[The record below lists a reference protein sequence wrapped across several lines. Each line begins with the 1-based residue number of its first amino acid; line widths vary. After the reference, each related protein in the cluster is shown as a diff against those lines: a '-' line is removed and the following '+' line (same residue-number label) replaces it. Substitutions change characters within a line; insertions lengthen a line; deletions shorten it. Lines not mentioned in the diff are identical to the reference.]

1 MPSEPLDFMEALD
14 ALSLPKVT
22 QKPWM
27 PKTHMERVTADT
39 LNRVVDECI
48 AAGLYGFDIETTG
61 LDNRVFYADDGSP
74 YTVDKTVGV
83 CLAPSEDK
91 GYYIPIRHR
100 DPKTGSMAAAN
111 VPLRLVVPALQRLV
125 NSPARAVFH
134 NAKFDQEFL
143 QHEVMGGVGEWDD
156 PDKWDDTF
164 ILAYMRDTR
173 ERNKG
178 LKHLS
183 HVELQRE
190 MIELEELF
198 TPEEVKAGGLNFGN
212 LDPTWEPAVW
222 YACSDAMCTLG
233 LRRVLYPQVTDP
245 DEHKN
250 EQRTLYKI
258 EKSCVSA
265 TRWMERC
272 RIPIDRDKVG
282 ELIRIGQREWFACLV
297 EVYVE
302 VNKAL
307 DRDTRPKWMLVM
319 QEHPTLRFDPES
331 VEPSYMDARETAMA
345 HAGEEDNRT
354 TEKSVPSLTDP
365 RKQETVAFPV
375 TYDVTIP
382 EQLGLL
388 MRELGVRGL
397 RATEKSGQ
405 VKTSKDELERVIE
418 EAGDEYPFMGKI
430 RRFRE
435 VAKALSSNLFPIW
448 LDTSPER
455 SPDGRIR
462 VSFNAH
468 KVDTGRFSTPTPRDE
483 ARFTGQVRWNL
494 HSIPA
499 TYDKK
504 KPECM
509 RRMREIIR
517 VADDKV
523 LYAIDYS
530 GVELRIVTNLSGEP
544 KWVEEFFR
552 CSECDTKFDKG
563 QGAKPPPH
571 FCPKCG
577 SDKIGDLHTLTALAI
592 YGDGAKDAPDFKQ
605 KRQSSKALNFAMCYG
620 GGGSAAQRAV
630 GVDKEEGWRI
640 KNQFD
645 KSYMGLRRWWGKQH
659 DTARRWTYVR
669 TAFGRKYP
677 LPDILHTDG
686 GFRSKAERN
695 AVNGPV
701 QGCLHP
707 EVMVP
712 TREGLLSVR
721 DLYLRGTGFEVWT
734 GQEWAPARPLC
745 SGEKQVR
752 VTTFT
757 SGTDIKTSPKHL
769 FLTWDVQTPSPQGLG
784 DVLRWVRQEELQDGT
799 WVATS
804 TEPLEWPEPHYKWSS
819 EPRPQEGHLFSQGM
833 TPHNYKGF
841 AIDGNPELL
850 WEFLG
855 LIYGDGSIVKDR
867 FDLHVGTH
875 LPNRAGVTAEA
886 WVNAYAENLNATL
899 GVGAYVTKND
909 KGEGRNPVWVLKVCN
924 KAFRDFCREVLGVA
938 DQNTYT
944 KRFPSAV
951 WCEGARNRAAFLRG
965 YFSADGHVSAS
976 GDAVSVRSVNH
987 GLLRD
992 AHALLRS
999 LGVRSAYRERSLRVS
1014 VLDRAAYEQVV
1025 GFCVPHKAERLAA
1038 RHPNPW
1044 VHQWDMAPPDLV
1056 RWVGET
1062 VYTSSVYT
1070 GLTRAQKSAV
1080 LRLKC
1085 GSGSRPQCIS
1095 YLDKVPV
1102 LEVPEEL
1109 RRLLR
1114 YGWEQVTTTHTT
1126 DETVEMY
1133 DVEVLDDVHAFVA
1146 DGVVVHNTSADIM
1159 KLAMVLIYR
1168 EFKKRG
1174 WLRRAKAIVT
1184 IHDELVFEVDGDIA
1198 EEMVDVTVPLM
1209 VEKTVAPLGWLV
1221 PLKVDIE
1228 FGQNWLVPLNLIEL
1242 EHGKKPWPEKWARMF
1257 PRRSSGHTLA
1267 VPAPPVAPEPQAIAA
1282 PPVAVAAPPV
1292 AAPPVAAPP
1301 VAAPPVAAPPVAV
1314 AAPPVA
1320 VADVVAQTPGTTVEG
1335 GRCVHVIH
1343 TSRLSLGLM
1352 DKLARVIQRCEGRG
1366 TTPLRIVTETGEVL
1380 LDEVAMKTRVAPGE
1394 FKAIAM
1400 YEGI

>member
-14 ALSLPKVT
+14 ALALPKVE

-27 PKTHMERVTADT
+27 LKTHMERVTADT
-39 LNRVVDECI
+39 LDRVVDECI
-48 AAGLYGFDIETTG
+48 AAGMYGFDIETTG
-61 LDNRVFYADDGSP
+61 LDNRVFYSDDGSP
-74 YTVDKTVGV
+74 YTVDKTVGY
-83 CLAPSEDK
+83 CLASSEDK
-91 GYYIPIRHR
+91 GYYIPVRHR
-100 DPKTGSMAAAN
+100 DPKTGNMAAAN
-111 VPLRLVVPALQRLV
+111 VPMRLVVPALQRLV

-143 QHEVMGGVGEWDD
+143 QHEVMGGLGEWDD

-190 MIELEELF
+190 MIELDELF
-198 TPEEVKAGGLNFGN
+198 TPEERKAGGLNFGN
-212 LDPTWEPAVW
+212 LDPTWEPATW

-272 RIPIDRDKVG
+272 RIPIDRPKVG

-297 EVYVE
+297 DVYAE
-302 VNKAL
+302 INKAL
-307 DRDTRPKWMLVM
+307 SRDARPKWMLVM

-345 HAGEEDNRT
+345 HAGEEEKRT

-418 EAGDEYPFMGKI
+418 EAGDEYPYMGKI

-448 LDTSPER
+448 HDTSPER

-517 VADDKV
+517 VTDDKV

-563 QGAKPPPH
+563 QGTKPPPH
-571 FCPKCG
+571 FCPKCD

-592 YGDGAKDAPDFKQ
+592 YGEGAKDSPDFKQ
-605 KRQSSKALNFAMCYG
+605 KRQASKSLNFAMCYG

-645 KSYMGLRRWWGKQH
+645 KSYTGLRRWWGKQH

-701 QGCLHP
+701 QG
-707 EVMVP
+707 
-712 TREGLLSVR
+712 
-721 DLYLRGTGFEVWT
+721 
-734 GQEWAPARPLC
+734 
-745 SGEKQVR
+745 
-752 VTTFT
+752 
-757 SGTDIKTSPKHL
+757 
-769 FLTWDVQTPSPQGLG
+769 
-784 DVLRWVRQEELQDGT
+784 
-799 WVATS
+799 
-804 TEPLEWPEPHYKWSS
+804 
-819 EPRPQEGHLFSQGM
+819 
-833 TPHNYKGF
+833 
-841 AIDGNPELL
+841 
-850 WEFLG
+850 
-855 LIYGDGSIVKDR
+855 
-867 FDLHVGTH
+867 
-875 LPNRAGVTAEA
+875 
-886 WVNAYAENLNATL
+886 
-899 GVGAYVTKND
+899 
-909 KGEGRNPVWVLKVCN
+909 
-924 KAFRDFCREVLGVA
+924 
-938 DQNTYT
+938 
-944 KRFPSAV
+944 
-951 WCEGARNRAAFLRG
+951 
-965 YFSADGHVSAS
+965 
-976 GDAVSVRSVNH
+976 
-987 GLLRD
+987 
-992 AHALLRS
+992 
-999 LGVRSAYRERSLRVS
+999 
-1014 VLDRAAYEQVV
+1014 
-1025 GFCVPHKAERLAA
+1025 
-1038 RHPNPW
+1038 
-1044 VHQWDMAPPDLV
+1044 
-1056 RWVGET
+1056 
-1062 VYTSSVYT
+1062 
-1070 GLTRAQKSAV
+1070 
-1080 LRLKC
+1080 
-1085 GSGSRPQCIS
+1085 
-1095 YLDKVPV
+1095 
-1102 LEVPEEL
+1102 
-1109 RRLLR
+1109 
-1114 YGWEQVTTTHTT
+1114 
-1126 DETVEMY
+1126 
-1133 DVEVLDDVHAFVA
+1133 
-1146 DGVVVHNTSADIM
+1146 TSADIM

-1228 FGQNWLVPLNLIEL
+1228 FGQDWLVPLNLIEM

-1257 PRRSSGHTLA
+1257 PRRSSGQPHAPTPS
-1267 VPAPPVAPEPQAIAA
+1267 PAPSTDVPPTMTTAPVRVEPTVSSTTPTSPAPA
-1282 PPVAVAAPPV
+1282 PIPVSDGGS
-1292 AAPPVAAPP
+1292 
-1301 VAAPPVAAPPVAV
+1301 
-1314 AAPPVA
+1314 
-1320 VADVVAQTPGTTVEG
+1320 ADVGAQTPGTTVEG
-1335 GRCVHVIH
+1335 GKCVHVIH

-1366 TTPLRIVTETGEVL
+1366 TTPLRVVTETGDVL
-1380 LDEVAMKTRVAPGE
+1380 LDEGITKVRVAAGE

>member
-14 ALSLPKVT
+14 ALALPKVE

-27 PKTHMERVTADT
+27 LKTHMERVTADT
-39 LNRVVDECI
+39 LDRVVDECI
-48 AAGLYGFDIETTG
+48 AAGMYGFDIETTG
-61 LDNRVFYADDGSP
+61 LDNRVFYSDDGSP
-74 YTVDKTVGV
+74 YTVDKTVGY
-83 CLAPSEDK
+83 CLASSEDK
-91 GYYIPIRHR
+91 GYYIPVRHR
-100 DPKTGSMAAAN
+100 DPKTGNMAAAN
-111 VPLRLVVPALQRLV
+111 VPMRLVVPALQRLV

-143 QHEVMGGVGEWDD
+143 QHEVMGGLGEWDD

-183 HVELQRE
+183 HVEIQRE
-190 MIELEELF
+190 MIELDELF
-198 TPEEVKAGGLNFGN
+198 TPEERKAGGLNFGN
-212 LDPTWEPAVW
+212 LDPTWEPATW

-245 DEHKN
+245 DDHKN

-272 RIPIDRDKVG
+272 RIPIDRPKVG

-297 EVYVE
+297 DVYAE
-302 VNKAL
+302 INKAL
-307 DRDTRPKWMLVM
+307 SRDARPKWMLVM

-345 HAGEEDNRT
+345 HAGEEEKRT

-418 EAGDEYPFMGKI
+418 EAGDEYPYMGKI

-448 LDTSPER
+448 HDTSPER

-517 VADDKV
+517 VTDDKV

-592 YGDGAKDAPDFKQ
+592 YGDGAKDSPDFKQ

-645 KSYMGLRRWWGKQH
+645 KSYTGLRRWWGKQH

-701 QGCLHP
+701 QG
-707 EVMVP
+707 
-712 TREGLLSVR
+712 S
-721 DLYLRGTGFEVWT
+721 
-734 GQEWAPARPLC
+734 
-745 SGEKQVR
+745 
-752 VTTFT
+752 
-757 SGTDIKTSPKHL
+757 
-769 FLTWDVQTPSPQGLG
+769 
-784 DVLRWVRQEELQDGT
+784 
-799 WVATS
+799 
-804 TEPLEWPEPHYKWSS
+804 
-819 EPRPQEGHLFSQGM
+819 
-833 TPHNYKGF
+833 
-841 AIDGNPELL
+841 
-850 WEFLG
+850 
-855 LIYGDGSIVKDR
+855 
-867 FDLHVGTH
+867 
-875 LPNRAGVTAEA
+875 
-886 WVNAYAENLNATL
+886 
-899 GVGAYVTKND
+899 
-909 KGEGRNPVWVLKVCN
+909 
-924 KAFRDFCREVLGVA
+924 
-938 DQNTYT
+938 
-944 KRFPSAV
+944 
-951 WCEGARNRAAFLRG
+951 
-965 YFSADGHVSAS
+965 
-976 GDAVSVRSVNH
+976 
-987 GLLRD
+987 
-992 AHALLRS
+992 
-999 LGVRSAYRERSLRVS
+999 
-1014 VLDRAAYEQVV
+1014 
-1025 GFCVPHKAERLAA
+1025 
-1038 RHPNPW
+1038 
-1044 VHQWDMAPPDLV
+1044 
-1056 RWVGET
+1056 
-1062 VYTSSVYT
+1062 
-1070 GLTRAQKSAV
+1070 
-1080 LRLKC
+1080 
-1085 GSGSRPQCIS
+1085 
-1095 YLDKVPV
+1095 
-1102 LEVPEEL
+1102 
-1109 RRLLR
+1109 
-1114 YGWEQVTTTHTT
+1114 
-1126 DETVEMY
+1126 
-1133 DVEVLDDVHAFVA
+1133 
-1146 DGVVVHNTSADIM
+1146 SADIM

-1228 FGQNWLVPLNLIEL
+1228 FGQDWLVPMNLIEM

-1257 PRRSSGHTLA
+1257 PRRSSGQPHAPTPSPTPPTDVPPTMTTA
-1267 VPAPPVAPEPQAIAA
+1267 PVRVEPTVSSTTPTSPAPAPIPVSDGGS
-1282 PPVAVAAPPV
+1282 
-1292 AAPPVAAPP
+1292 
-1301 VAAPPVAAPPVAV
+1301 
-1314 AAPPVA
+1314 
-1320 VADVVAQTPGTTVEG
+1320 ADVGAQTPGTTVEG
-1335 GRCVHVIH
+1335 GKCVHVIH

-1366 TTPLRIVTETGEVL
+1366 TTPLRVVTETGDVL
-1380 LDEVAMKTRVAPGE
+1380 LDEGITKVRVAAGE

>member
-1 MPSEPLDFMEALD
+1 MPSEPLDFMEALT
-14 ALSLPKVT
+14 ALALPKVER
-22 QKPWM
+22 KLWM
-27 PKTHMERVTADT
+27 LNTHMERVTVET
-39 LNRVVDECI
+39 LDRVVDECI
-48 AAGLYGFDIETTG
+48 AAGLYGLDIETTG
-61 LDNRVFYADDGSP
+61 LDNRVFYSDDGTP
-74 YTVDKTVGV
+74 YTVDKTVGF
-83 CLAPSEDK
+83 CLAPSENK
-91 GYYIPIRHR
+91 GYYLPVRHR
-100 DPKTGSMAAAN
+100 NPKTGNMHEAN
-111 VPLRLVVPALQRLV
+111 VPLRLVIPALQRLV

-134 NAKFDQEFL
+134 NGKFDQEFL
-143 QHEVMGGVGEWDD
+143 QHEVMGGLGEWDE

-183 HVELQRE
+183 SVELQRE
-190 MIELEELF
+190 MIELDELF

-212 LDPTWEPAVW
+212 LDPTWEPAIW

-233 LRRVLYPQVTDP
+233 LRRVLYPKVADP

-265 TRWMERC
+265 TRWVERC
-272 RIPIDRDKVG
+272 RIPIDRPKVG
-282 ELIRIGQREWFACLV
+282 ELIRIGQREWFACLN
-297 EVYVE
+297 EVYTE

-307 DRDTRPKWMLVM
+307 ARDTRPKWLLVM
-319 QEHPTLRFDPES
+319 QGHPTLRFDPES
-331 VEPSYMDARETAMA
+331 VEPSYMDARDTAMA
-345 HAGEEDNRT
+345 HAGEEDSRKV
-354 TEKSVPSLTDP
+354 EKSVPSLLDP
-365 RKQETVAFPV
+365 RKQETVAFPL

-405 VKTSKDELERVIE
+405 VKTSKDEIERVIE
-418 EAGDEYPFMGKI
+418 EAGDEYPYMGKI

-448 LDTSPER
+448 HDTSPER

-483 ARFTGQVRWNL
+483 DRFTGQVRWNL

-544 KWVEEFFR
+544 KWVDEFFR
-552 CSECDTKFDKG
+552 CSECDTKFDRG
-563 QGAKPPPH
+563 PGTKPPPH

-620 GGGSAAQRAV
+620 GGGAAAQRAV

-645 KSYMGLRRWWGKQH
+645 KSYTGLRRWWGKQH

-695 AVNGPV
+695 SVNGPV

-734 GQEWAPARPLC
+734 GQEWSSARPLY

-752 VTTFT
+752 VTTLT

-769 FLTWDVQTPSPQGLG
+769 FLTWDARTPSPQGLG
-784 DVLRWVRQEELQDGT
+784 DVLRWVRQEDLQDGA

-804 TEPLEWPEPHYKWSS
+804 TEPLVWPEPHYKWLS

-841 AIDGNPELL
+841 ALNGNSGLL

-855 LIYGDGSIVKDR
+855 LVYGDGSIGKER
-867 FDLHVGTH
+867 FDLYVGV
-875 LPNRAGVTAEA
+875 LPDSGGVSAEA
-886 WVNAYAENLNATL
+886 WANAYADTLNMAL
-899 GVGAYVTKND
+899 GVGAVVARKD
-909 KGEGRNPVWVLKVCN
+909 KGADRNPLWVLTVCN
-924 KAFRDFCREVLGVA
+924 KAFRDFCREVLGVL

-951 WCEGARNRAAFLRG
+951 WRESTQHRAAFLRG

-976 GDAVSVRSVNH
+976 GDAVSVRSVNQ

-999 LGVRSAYRERSLRVS
+999 LGVRSAYRARSLRVS
-1014 VLDRAAYEQVV
+1014 VLDREAYERVI

-1038 RHPNPW
+1038 RRPNPW
-1044 VHQWDMAPPDLV
+1044 VRQWDAAPPELV
-1056 RWVGET
+1056 RWVGEV
-1062 VYTSSVYT
+1062 VYASHAYA
-1070 GLTRAQKSAV
+1070 GLSRSQKSAV
-1080 LRLKC
+1080 LRLKA
-1085 GSGSRPQCIS
+1085 GSGSRAQCAT
-1095 YLDKVPV
+1095 YLSKVP
-1102 LEVPEEL
+1102 EAPEEL

-1114 YGWEQVTTTHTT
+1114 YGWERVASMRTTG
-1126 DETVEMY
+1126 ETVEMY

-1228 FGQNWLVPLNLIEL
+1228 FGQDWLVPLNLIEL

-1257 PRRSSGHTLA
+1257 PRRSKGHAL
-1267 VPAPPVAPEPQAIAA
+1267 AA
-1282 PPVAVAAPPV
+1282 PPVTPPPV
-1292 AAPPVAAPP
+1292 TPPPSPEVVPPVPP
-1301 VAAPPVAAPPVAV
+1301 VPPVTPPPAP
-1314 AAPPVA
+1314 
-1320 VADVVAQTPGTTVEG
+1320 VAQTPGTMLEG
-1335 GRCVHVIH
+1335 GKCVHVIH

-1366 TTPLRIVTETGEVL
+1366 TTPLRIVTEAGEVL
-1380 LDEVAMKTRVAPGE
+1380 LDEGNAVRVASGE

>member
-1 MPSEPLDFMEALD
+1 MDFMEALD
-14 ALSLPKVT
+14 ALALPKVER
-22 QKPWM
+22 KPWM
-27 PKTHMERVTADT
+27 LKTTMERVTADT
-39 LNRVVDECI
+39 LSRVVDECI
-48 AAGLYGFDIETTG
+48 AAGIYGLDLETTG
-61 LDNRVFYADDGSP
+61 LDNRVFYRDDGTP
-74 YTVDKTVGV
+74 YTVDKIVGY

-91 GYYIPIRHR
+91 GYYLPVRHR
-100 DPKTGSMAAAN
+100 NPKTGESDPTN
-111 VPLRLVVPALQRLV
+111 VPLRLVIPEMQRLV
-125 NSPARAVFH
+125 NSPAKIVLH

-143 QHEVMGGVGEWDD
+143 QHEEGGGIGAEAWDD
-156 PDKWDDTF
+156 TDKWDDTF
-164 ILAYMRDTR
+164 ILAYMRNTR

-183 HVELQRE
+183 SVELSRE
-190 MIELEELF
+190 MIELTELF
-198 TPEEVKAGGLNFGN
+198 SPEDVKKGNLNFGN
-212 LDPTWEPAVW
+212 LDPSWEPAIW

-233 LRRVLYPQVTDP
+233 LRRVLHPQVTEP
-245 DEHKN
+245 DAHKID
-250 EQRTLYKI
+250 QKSLYRI
-258 EKSCVSA
+258 EKACVSA

-272 RIPIDRDKVG
+272 RIPIDRPKVG

-297 EVYVE
+297 DVYAE
-302 VNKAL
+302 VNRIL
-307 DRDTRPKWMLVM
+307 DRDSRPKWMEVM
-319 QEHPTLRFDPES
+319 QNHPTLRFDPES

-345 HAGEEDNRT
+345 HVGEEYPT
-354 TEKSVPSLTDP
+354 FVEKSVLSLTDA
-365 RKQETVAFPV
+365 RKMETVAFPL
-375 TYDVTIP
+375 TYDITIP

-483 ARFTGQVRWNL
+483 DRFTGQVRWNL

-517 VADDKV
+517 VPEGKV

-544 KWVEEFFR
+544 KWMDEFFR
-552 CSECDTKFDKG
+552 CSECDTKFDRG
-563 QGAKPPPH
+563 QGSAPPPH

-592 YGDGAKDAPDFKQ
+592 YGEKAKESPEFKQ
-605 KRQSSKALNFAMCYG
+605 MRQSSKALNFAMCYG

-645 KSYMGLRRWWGKQH
+645 KSYKGLQRWWGKQH
-659 DTARRWTYVR
+659 ETARKQVYVT
-669 TAFGRKYP
+669 TAYGRKYP

-707 EVMVP
+707 DTKIM
-712 TREGLLSVR
+712 TSEGLVTVR
-721 DLYLRGTGFEVWT
+721 DIYQRGAKFKVWT
-734 GQEWAPARPLC
+734 GQGWAEARPLY
-745 SGEKQVR
+745 SGLKPIR
-752 VTTFT
+752 VTNFT
-757 SGTDIKTSPKHL
+757 SGASIKTSPEHL
-769 FLTWDVQTPSPQGLG
+769 FLTWRDQTPNPANMA
-784 DVLRWVRQEELQDGT
+784 DVVEWVRQQELEIGD

-804 TEPLEWPEPHYKWSS
+804 TEAVEWPEPHYRWVYEERS
-819 EPRPQEGHLFSQGM
+819 QDGHLFSKGM

-841 AIDGNPELL
+841 AIDGNSEAL

-855 LIYGDGSIVKDR
+855 LVYGDGSIHADR
-867 FDLHVGTH
+867 FDIHVGEVAVKGYDGPSAKEIATTY
-875 LPNRAGVTAEA
+875 ADKI
-886 WVNAYAENLNATL
+886 NAAL
-899 GVGAYVTKND
+899 GVGAHIYEKARSKTEPTK
-909 KGEGRNPVWVLKVCN
+909 RAVWQVVVCN
-924 KAFRDFCREVLGVA
+924 KAFRDFCREVIGVE

-944 KRFPSAV
+944 KRFPAALWRESSKH
-951 WCEGARNRAAFLRG
+951 RAAFLRG
-965 YFSADGHVSAS
+965 YFSADGHTSAS
-976 GDAVSVRSVNH
+976 GDAVSVRSVNL
-987 GLLRD
+987 GLLHD
-992 AHALLRS
+992 TQDLLRS
-999 LGVRSAYRERSLRVS
+999 LGIRSSCREKSLRAS
-1014 VLDRAAYEQVV
+1014 VLDREKYAERI
-1025 GFCVPHKAERLAA
+1025 GFILPHKAKRLAS
-1038 RHPNPW
+1038 RKSNSW
-1044 VHQWDMAPPDLV
+1044 VHQWDIAPPHLV

-1062 VYTSSVYT
+1062 VYASSVYA
-1070 GLTRAQKSAV
+1070 GLPRAQKSAV
-1080 LRLKC
+1080 SRLKI
-1085 GSGSRPQCIS
+1085 GSGSRHQCNV
-1095 YLDKVPV
+1095 YLGKIPDA
-1102 LEVPEEL
+1102 EVPPDL

-1114 YGWEQVTTTHTT
+1114 YGWERVTVSRDTG
-1126 DETVEMY
+1126 DAVEMY
-1133 DVEVLDDVHAFVA
+1133 DVEVYDDFHAFVA
-1146 DGVVVHNTSADIM
+1146 DGCVVHNTSADIM

-1168 EFKKRG
+1168 EYKKRG
-1174 WLRRAKAIVT
+1174 WLNKAKAIIT
-1184 IHDELVFEVDGDIA
+1184 IHDELVFEVDGDVA
-1198 EEMVDVTVPLM
+1198 EEMVDITVPLM
-1209 VEKTVAPLGWLV
+1209 VEKTVAPLRWLV

-1228 FGQNWLVPLNLIEL
+1228 FGQDWLVPNNLIEM
-1242 EHGKKPWPEKWARMF
+1242 EHGKKAWPEKWARMF
-1257 PRRSSGHTLA
+1257 PRRSQGAS
-1267 VPAPPVAPEPQAIAA
+1267 PAPSVSPPIAEPTGDKSSTVTGRTLEPPSVLSPVHSSIREGNQESAT
-1282 PPVAVAAPPV
+1282 V
-1292 AAPPVAAPP
+1292 
-1301 VAAPPVAAPPVAV
+1301 
-1314 AAPPVA
+1314 
-1320 VADVVAQTPGTTVEG
+1320 PGTSVEG
-1335 GRCVHVIH
+1335 GKCVHVIH
-1343 TSRLSLGLM
+1343 TTRLAFGLM

-1366 TTPLRIVTETGEVL
+1366 TSPLRVVTETGIVL
-1380 LDEVAMKTRVAPGE
+1380 FDEGEQVKVAPGE
-1394 FKAIAM
+1394 FKTIAM

>member
-14 ALSLPKVT
+14 ALALPKVER
-22 QKPWM
+22 KPWM
-27 PKTHMERVTADT
+27 LKTHMERVTADT
-39 LNRVVDECI
+39 LDRVVDECI
-48 AAGLYGFDIETTG
+48 AAGVYGFDIETTG

-74 YTVDKTVGV
+74 YTVDKTVGF

-91 GYYIPIRHR
+91 GYYLPVRHR
-100 DPKTGSMAAAN
+100 NPKTGNMHEAN
-111 VPLRLVVPALQRLV
+111 VPMRLVVPALQRLV
-125 NSPARAVFH
+125 SSPAKAAFH

-143 QHEVMGGVGEWDD
+143 QHEVMGGLGEWDD

-164 ILAYMRDTR
+164 ILAYMRNTR

-190 MIELEELF
+190 MIELDELF

-212 LDPTWEPAVW
+212 LDPTWEPALW

-233 LRRVLYPQVTDP
+233 LRRVLLPQVVEP

-250 EQRTLYKI
+250 DQRALYKI

-272 RIPIDRDKVG
+272 RIPIDRPKVG

-297 EVYVE
+297 EVYTE

-307 DRDTRPKWMLVM
+307 GRDTRPKWMLVM

-331 VEPSYMDARETAMA
+331 VEPSYMDSRDTAMA
-345 HAGEEDNRT
+345 HAGEDDTRKV
-354 TEKSVPSLTDP
+354 EKSVPSLLDP

-388 MRELGVRGL
+388 MRELGVQGL

-418 EAGDEYPFMGKI
+418 EAGDAYPYMGKI

-448 LDTSPER
+448 YDTSHER

-483 ARFTGQVRWNL
+483 DRFTGQVRWNL

-499 TYDKK
+499 TYDKS

-530 GVELRIVTNLSGEP
+530 GVELRIVTNISGEP
-544 KWVEEFFR
+544 KWIDEFFR
-552 CSECDTKFDKG
+552 CSECDTKFDRG

-592 YGDGAKDAPDFKQ
+592 YGDGAKDSPDFKQ

-645 KSYMGLRRWWGKQH
+645 KSYTGLRRWWSKQH
-659 DTARRWTYVR
+659 DTAKRWTYVR

-695 AVNGPV
+695 SVNGPV
-701 QGCLHP
+701 QG
-707 EVMVP
+707 
-712 TREGLLSVR
+712 
-721 DLYLRGTGFEVWT
+721 
-734 GQEWAPARPLC
+734 
-745 SGEKQVR
+745 
-752 VTTFT
+752 
-757 SGTDIKTSPKHL
+757 
-769 FLTWDVQTPSPQGLG
+769 
-784 DVLRWVRQEELQDGT
+784 
-799 WVATS
+799 
-804 TEPLEWPEPHYKWSS
+804 
-819 EPRPQEGHLFSQGM
+819 
-833 TPHNYKGF
+833 
-841 AIDGNPELL
+841 
-850 WEFLG
+850 
-855 LIYGDGSIVKDR
+855 
-867 FDLHVGTH
+867 
-875 LPNRAGVTAEA
+875 
-886 WVNAYAENLNATL
+886 
-899 GVGAYVTKND
+899 
-909 KGEGRNPVWVLKVCN
+909 
-924 KAFRDFCREVLGVA
+924 
-938 DQNTYT
+938 
-944 KRFPSAV
+944 
-951 WCEGARNRAAFLRG
+951 
-965 YFSADGHVSAS
+965 
-976 GDAVSVRSVNH
+976 
-987 GLLRD
+987 
-992 AHALLRS
+992 
-999 LGVRSAYRERSLRVS
+999 
-1014 VLDRAAYEQVV
+1014 
-1025 GFCVPHKAERLAA
+1025 
-1038 RHPNPW
+1038 
-1044 VHQWDMAPPDLV
+1044 
-1056 RWVGET
+1056 
-1062 VYTSSVYT
+1062 
-1070 GLTRAQKSAV
+1070 
-1080 LRLKC
+1080 
-1085 GSGSRPQCIS
+1085 
-1095 YLDKVPV
+1095 
-1102 LEVPEEL
+1102 
-1109 RRLLR
+1109 
-1114 YGWEQVTTTHTT
+1114 
-1126 DETVEMY
+1126 
-1133 DVEVLDDVHAFVA
+1133 
-1146 DGVVVHNTSADIM
+1146 TSADIM

-1209 VEKTVAPLGWLV
+1209 VEKTVTPLGWLV

-1257 PRRSSGHTLA
+1257 PRRSSGQPLA
-1267 VPAPPVAPEPQAIAA
+1267 ASPTTTPAPPTVPSPTVPSPTV
-1282 PPVAVAAPPV
+1282 PPVEVQEEQEVQAPQETRTG
-1292 AAPPVAAPP
+1292 AR
-1301 VAAPPVAAPPVAV
+1301 
-1314 AAPPVA
+1314 
-1320 VADVVAQTPGTTVEG
+1320 TPGTTVEG
-1335 GRCVHVIH
+1335 GRCIHVIH
-1343 TSRLSLGLM
+1343 TSRLSFGLM
-1352 DKLARVIQRCEGRG
+1352 DRLARVIQRCEGRG
-1366 TTPLRIVTETGEVL
+1366 TTPLRVMTETGEVI
-1380 LDEVAMKTRVAPGE
+1380 LDEGARVKVAPGE
-1394 FKAIAM
+1394 FRTVAS
-1400 YEGI
+1400 YEGV

>member
-1 MPSEPLDFMEALD
+1 MSEPLDFMEALD
-14 ALSLPKVT
+14 ALALPKVE

-27 PKTHMERVTADT
+27 LNTHMERVTAET
-39 LNRVVDECI
+39 LDRVVDECI
-48 AAGLYGFDIETTG
+48 AAGIYGFDIETTG
-61 LDNRVFYADDGSP
+61 LDNRVFYSDDGTP
-74 YTVDKTVGV
+74 YTVDKTVGF
-83 CLAPSEDK
+83 CLAPSENK
-91 GYYIPIRHR
+91 GYYLPVRHR
-100 DPKTGSMAAAN
+100 NPKTGEPSPAN

-125 NSPARAVFH
+125 SSPAKAAFH

-143 QHEVMGGVGEWDD
+143 QHEVMGGLGEWDD

-164 ILAYMRDTR
+164 ILAYMRNTR

-212 LDPTWEPAVW
+212 LDPTWEPSIW

-233 LRRVLYPQVTDP
+233 LRRVLLPQVVEP
-245 DEHKN
+245 DANKN
-250 EQRTLYKI
+250 DQRALYKI

-272 RIPIDRDKVG
+272 RIPIDRPKVG
-282 ELIRIGQREWFACLV
+282 ELIRIGQREWFACLN
-297 EVYVE
+297 EVYAE

-307 DRDTRPKWMLVM
+307 GRDTRPKWLLVM

-331 VEPSYMDARETAMA
+331 VEPSYMDSRDTAMA
-345 HAGEEDNRT
+345 HAGEEDTREV
-354 TEKSVPSLTDP
+354 EKSVPMLTDP
-365 RKQETVAFPV
+365 RKQETVAFPL

-388 MRELGVRGL
+388 MRELGVQGL

-418 EAGDEYPFMGKI
+418 EAGDAYPYMGKI

-448 LDTSPER
+448 HDTSPER

-483 ARFTGQVRWNL
+483 DRFTGQVRWNL

-552 CSECDTKFDKG
+552 CSECDTKFERG
-563 QGAKPPPH
+563 QGTKPPPH

-592 YGDGAKDAPDFKQ
+592 YGAEAKESPDFKQ

-645 KSYMGLRRWWGKQH
+645 KSYMGLRRWWGLQH

-695 AVNGPV
+695 SVNGPV
-701 QGCLHP
+701 QG
-707 EVMVP
+707 
-712 TREGLLSVR
+712 
-721 DLYLRGTGFEVWT
+721 
-734 GQEWAPARPLC
+734 
-745 SGEKQVR
+745 
-752 VTTFT
+752 
-757 SGTDIKTSPKHL
+757 
-769 FLTWDVQTPSPQGLG
+769 
-784 DVLRWVRQEELQDGT
+784 
-799 WVATS
+799 
-804 TEPLEWPEPHYKWSS
+804 
-819 EPRPQEGHLFSQGM
+819 
-833 TPHNYKGF
+833 
-841 AIDGNPELL
+841 
-850 WEFLG
+850 
-855 LIYGDGSIVKDR
+855 
-867 FDLHVGTH
+867 
-875 LPNRAGVTAEA
+875 
-886 WVNAYAENLNATL
+886 
-899 GVGAYVTKND
+899 
-909 KGEGRNPVWVLKVCN
+909 
-924 KAFRDFCREVLGVA
+924 
-938 DQNTYT
+938 
-944 KRFPSAV
+944 
-951 WCEGARNRAAFLRG
+951 
-965 YFSADGHVSAS
+965 
-976 GDAVSVRSVNH
+976 
-987 GLLRD
+987 
-992 AHALLRS
+992 
-999 LGVRSAYRERSLRVS
+999 
-1014 VLDRAAYEQVV
+1014 
-1025 GFCVPHKAERLAA
+1025 
-1038 RHPNPW
+1038 
-1044 VHQWDMAPPDLV
+1044 
-1056 RWVGET
+1056 
-1062 VYTSSVYT
+1062 
-1070 GLTRAQKSAV
+1070 
-1080 LRLKC
+1080 
-1085 GSGSRPQCIS
+1085 
-1095 YLDKVPV
+1095 
-1102 LEVPEEL
+1102 
-1109 RRLLR
+1109 
-1114 YGWEQVTTTHTT
+1114 
-1126 DETVEMY
+1126 
-1133 DVEVLDDVHAFVA
+1133 
-1146 DGVVVHNTSADIM
+1146 TSADIM

-1198 EEMVDVTVPLM
+1198 EDMVDVTVPLM

-1228 FGQNWLVPLNLIEL
+1228 FGQDWLVPLNLIEL
-1242 EHGKKPWPEKWARMF
+1242 EHGKKAWPEKWARMF
-1257 PRRSSGHTLA
+1257 PRRASGAPLA
-1267 VPAPPVAPEPQAIAA
+1267 PTPSPAPPSPTPAPVPATVTPSA
-1282 PPVAVAAPPV
+1282 PPVTTASTPSSPTAPAPIVPEAQPV
-1292 AAPPVAAPP
+1292 NAGEAS
-1301 VAAPPVAAPPVAV
+1301 
-1314 AAPPVA
+1314 
-1320 VADVVAQTPGTTVEG
+1320 QTPGTTIES

-1343 TSRLSLGLM
+1343 TSRLSFGLM

-1366 TTPLRIVTETGEVL
+1366 TVPLRIVTESGEVL
-1380 LDEVAMKTRVAPGE
+1380 LDESTRVKVAPGE

>member
-14 ALSLPKVT
+14 ALALPKVE

-27 PKTHMERVTADT
+27 LKTHMERVTADT
-39 LNRVVDECI
+39 LDRVVDECI
-48 AAGLYGFDIETTG
+48 AAGMYGFDLETTG
-61 LDNRVFYADDGSP
+61 LDNRVFYSDDGSP
-74 YTVDKTVGV
+74 YTVDKTVGY

-91 GYYIPIRHR
+91 GYYIPVRHR
-100 DPKTGSMAAAN
+100 DPKTGNMAAAN
-111 VPLRLVVPALQRLV
+111 VPMRLVLPALQRLV

-143 QHEVMGGVGEWDD
+143 QHEVMGGLGEWDD

-183 HVELQRE
+183 NVELQRE
-190 MIELEELF
+190 MIELTELF
-198 TPEEVKAGGLNFGN
+198 TPEEQKAGGLNFGN
-212 LDPTWEPAVW
+212 LDPTWEPTTW

-233 LRRVLYPQVTDP
+233 LRRVLYPQVNDP
-245 DEHKN
+245 DAHKN

-272 RIPIDRDKVG
+272 RIPIDRPKVG

-297 EVYVE
+297 DVYAE
-302 VNKAL
+302 INKAL
-307 DRDTRPKWMLVM
+307 SRDARPKWMLVM
-319 QEHPTLRFDPES
+319 QEHPTLRFDPEC
-331 VEPSYMDARETAMA
+331 VQPSYMDSRETAMA
-345 HAGEEDNRT
+345 HAGEEDKRT
-354 TEKSVPSLTDP
+354 TEKSVPMLTDP

-418 EAGDEYPFMGKI
+418 ETGDEYPYMGKI

-468 KVDTGRFSTPTPRDE
+468 KVDTGRFSTPTPREE

-517 VADDKV
+517 VTDDKV

-544 KWVEEFFR
+544 KWIEEFFR

-563 QGAKPPPH
+563 QGTQPPPH

-577 SDKIGDLHTLTALAI
+577 SDKIGDLHTLTAISI
-592 YGDGAKDAPDFKQ
+592 YGEAAKDAPDFKH

-630 GVDKEEGWRI
+630 GVEKEEGWRI

-645 KSYMGLRRWWGKQH
+645 KSYTGLRRWWGKQH
-659 DTARRWTYVR
+659 ETARRWTYVR

-677 LPDILHTDG
+677 LPDILNTDS

-701 QGCLHP
+701 QG
-707 EVMVP
+707 
-712 TREGLLSVR
+712 
-721 DLYLRGTGFEVWT
+721 
-734 GQEWAPARPLC
+734 
-745 SGEKQVR
+745 
-752 VTTFT
+752 
-757 SGTDIKTSPKHL
+757 
-769 FLTWDVQTPSPQGLG
+769 
-784 DVLRWVRQEELQDGT
+784 
-799 WVATS
+799 
-804 TEPLEWPEPHYKWSS
+804 
-819 EPRPQEGHLFSQGM
+819 
-833 TPHNYKGF
+833 
-841 AIDGNPELL
+841 
-850 WEFLG
+850 
-855 LIYGDGSIVKDR
+855 
-867 FDLHVGTH
+867 
-875 LPNRAGVTAEA
+875 
-886 WVNAYAENLNATL
+886 
-899 GVGAYVTKND
+899 
-909 KGEGRNPVWVLKVCN
+909 
-924 KAFRDFCREVLGVA
+924 
-938 DQNTYT
+938 
-944 KRFPSAV
+944 
-951 WCEGARNRAAFLRG
+951 
-965 YFSADGHVSAS
+965 
-976 GDAVSVRSVNH
+976 
-987 GLLRD
+987 
-992 AHALLRS
+992 
-999 LGVRSAYRERSLRVS
+999 
-1014 VLDRAAYEQVV
+1014 
-1025 GFCVPHKAERLAA
+1025 
-1038 RHPNPW
+1038 
-1044 VHQWDMAPPDLV
+1044 
-1056 RWVGET
+1056 
-1062 VYTSSVYT
+1062 
-1070 GLTRAQKSAV
+1070 
-1080 LRLKC
+1080 
-1085 GSGSRPQCIS
+1085 
-1095 YLDKVPV
+1095 
-1102 LEVPEEL
+1102 
-1109 RRLLR
+1109 
-1114 YGWEQVTTTHTT
+1114 
-1126 DETVEMY
+1126 
-1133 DVEVLDDVHAFVA
+1133 
-1146 DGVVVHNTSADIM
+1146 TSADIM

-1228 FGQNWLVPLNLIEL
+1228 FGQDWLVPLNLIEL

-1257 PRRSSGHTLA
+1257 PRRSNGQPHAPVVTPVASVPLPVAPAAPMHTSVVVPTPVV
-1267 VPAPPVAPEPQAIAA
+1267 VPAPVAPESAEWTPVRVQ
-1282 PPVAVAAPPV
+1282 PPSG
-1292 AAPPVAAPP
+1292 
-1301 VAAPPVAAPPVAV
+1301 
-1314 AAPPVA
+1314 
-1320 VADVVAQTPGTTVEG
+1320 DGNAQTPGTTVEG
-1335 GRCVHVIH
+1335 GKCVHVVH

-1366 TTPLRIVTETGEVL
+1366 TAPLRIVTETGEVL
-1380 LDEVAMKTRVAPGE
+1380 LDEGMTKVRVAPGE

>member
-14 ALSLPKVT
+14 ALALPKVE

-27 PKTHMERVTADT
+27 LKTHMERVTADT
-39 LNRVVDECI
+39 LDRVVDECI
-48 AAGLYGFDIETTG
+48 AAGMYGFDLETTG
-61 LDNRVFYADDGSP
+61 LDNRVFYSDDGSP
-74 YTVDKTVGV
+74 YTVDKTVGY

-91 GYYIPIRHR
+91 GYYIPVRHR
-100 DPKTGSMAAAN
+100 DPKTGNMAAAN
-111 VPLRLVVPALQRLV
+111 VPMRLVLPALQRLV

-143 QHEVMGGVGEWDD
+143 QHEVMGGLGEWDD

-183 HVELQRE
+183 NVELQRE
-190 MIELEELF
+190 MIELTELF
-198 TPEEVKAGGLNFGN
+198 TPEEQKAGGLNFGN
-212 LDPTWEPAVW
+212 LDPTWEPTTW

-233 LRRVLYPQVTDP
+233 LRRVLYPQVNDP
-245 DEHKN
+245 DAHKN

-272 RIPIDRDKVG
+272 RIPIDRPKVG
-282 ELIRIGQREWFACLV
+282 ELIRIGQREWFTCLV
-297 EVYVE
+297 DVYAE
-302 VNKAL
+302 INKAL
-307 DRDTRPKWMLVM
+307 SRDARPKWMLVM
-319 QEHPTLRFDPES
+319 QEHPTLRFDPEC
-331 VEPSYMDARETAMA
+331 VEPSYMDSRETAMA
-345 HAGEEDNRT
+345 HAGVEDNRL
-354 TEKSVPSLTDP
+354 TEKSVPMLTDP

-418 EAGDEYPFMGKI
+418 ETGDEYPYMGKI

-468 KVDTGRFSTPTPRDE
+468 KVDTGRFSTPTPREE

-517 VADDKV
+517 VTDDKV

-544 KWVEEFFR
+544 KWIEEFFR

-563 QGAKPPPH
+563 QGTQPPPH

-577 SDKIGDLHTLTALAI
+577 SDKIGDLHTLTAISI
-592 YGDGAKDAPDFKQ
+592 YGEAAKDAPDFKH

-630 GVDKEEGWRI
+630 GVEKEEGWRI

-645 KSYMGLRRWWGKQH
+645 KSYTGLRRWWGKQH
-659 DTARRWTYVR
+659 ETARRWTYVR

-677 LPDILHTDG
+677 LPDILNTDS

-701 QGCLHP
+701 QG
-707 EVMVP
+707 
-712 TREGLLSVR
+712 
-721 DLYLRGTGFEVWT
+721 
-734 GQEWAPARPLC
+734 
-745 SGEKQVR
+745 
-752 VTTFT
+752 
-757 SGTDIKTSPKHL
+757 
-769 FLTWDVQTPSPQGLG
+769 
-784 DVLRWVRQEELQDGT
+784 
-799 WVATS
+799 
-804 TEPLEWPEPHYKWSS
+804 
-819 EPRPQEGHLFSQGM
+819 
-833 TPHNYKGF
+833 
-841 AIDGNPELL
+841 
-850 WEFLG
+850 
-855 LIYGDGSIVKDR
+855 
-867 FDLHVGTH
+867 
-875 LPNRAGVTAEA
+875 
-886 WVNAYAENLNATL
+886 
-899 GVGAYVTKND
+899 
-909 KGEGRNPVWVLKVCN
+909 
-924 KAFRDFCREVLGVA
+924 
-938 DQNTYT
+938 
-944 KRFPSAV
+944 
-951 WCEGARNRAAFLRG
+951 
-965 YFSADGHVSAS
+965 
-976 GDAVSVRSVNH
+976 
-987 GLLRD
+987 
-992 AHALLRS
+992 
-999 LGVRSAYRERSLRVS
+999 
-1014 VLDRAAYEQVV
+1014 
-1025 GFCVPHKAERLAA
+1025 
-1038 RHPNPW
+1038 
-1044 VHQWDMAPPDLV
+1044 
-1056 RWVGET
+1056 
-1062 VYTSSVYT
+1062 
-1070 GLTRAQKSAV
+1070 
-1080 LRLKC
+1080 
-1085 GSGSRPQCIS
+1085 
-1095 YLDKVPV
+1095 
-1102 LEVPEEL
+1102 
-1109 RRLLR
+1109 
-1114 YGWEQVTTTHTT
+1114 
-1126 DETVEMY
+1126 
-1133 DVEVLDDVHAFVA
+1133 
-1146 DGVVVHNTSADIM
+1146 TSADIM

-1228 FGQNWLVPLNLIEL
+1228 FGQDWLVPLNLIEL

-1257 PRRSSGHTLA
+1257 PRRSNGQPHAPVVTPVASVPLPVAPAAPMHTSVVVPTPVV
-1267 VPAPPVAPEPQAIAA
+1267 VPAPVAPESAEWTPVRVQ
-1282 PPVAVAAPPV
+1282 PPSG
-1292 AAPPVAAPP
+1292 
-1301 VAAPPVAAPPVAV
+1301 
-1314 AAPPVA
+1314 
-1320 VADVVAQTPGTTVEG
+1320 DGNAQTPGTTVEG
-1335 GRCVHVIH
+1335 GKCVHVVH

-1366 TTPLRIVTETGEVL
+1366 TAPLRIVTETGEVL
-1380 LDEVAMKTRVAPGE
+1380 LDEGMTKVRVAPGE

>member
-14 ALSLPKVT
+14 ALALPKVE

-27 PKTHMERVTADT
+27 LKTHMERVTADT
-39 LNRVVDECI
+39 LDRVVDECI
-48 AAGLYGFDIETTG
+48 AAGMYGFDLETTG

-74 YTVDKTVGV
+74 YTVDKTVGY

-91 GYYIPIRHR
+91 GYYIPVRHR
-100 DPKTGSMAAAN
+100 DPKTGNMAAAN
-111 VPLRLVVPALQRLV
+111 VPMRLVLPALQRLV

-143 QHEVMGGVGEWDD
+143 QHEVMGGLGEWDD

-183 HVELQRE
+183 NVELQRE
-190 MIELEELF
+190 MIELTELF
-198 TPEEVKAGGLNFGN
+198 TPEEQKAGGLNFGN
-212 LDPTWEPAVW
+212 LDPTWEPTTW

-233 LRRVLYPQVTDP
+233 LRRVLYPQVNDP
-245 DEHKN
+245 DAHKN

-272 RIPIDRDKVG
+272 RIPIDRPKVG

-297 EVYVE
+297 DVYAE
-302 VNKAL
+302 INKAL
-307 DRDTRPKWMLVM
+307 SRDARPKWMLVM
-319 QEHPTLRFDPES
+319 QEHPTLRFDPEC
-331 VEPSYMDARETAMA
+331 VEPSYMDSRETAMA
-345 HAGEEDNRT
+345 HAGVEDNRL
-354 TEKSVPSLTDP
+354 TEKSVPMLTDP

-418 EAGDEYPFMGKI
+418 ETGDEYPYMGKI

-468 KVDTGRFSTPTPRDE
+468 KVDTGRFSTPTPREE

-517 VADDKV
+517 VTDDKV

-544 KWVEEFFR
+544 KWIEEFFR

-563 QGAKPPPH
+563 QGTQPPPH

-577 SDKIGDLHTLTALAI
+577 SDKIGDLHTLTAIAI
-592 YGDGAKDAPDFKQ
+592 YGEAAKDAPDFKQ

-630 GVDKEEGWRI
+630 GVEKEEGWRI

-645 KSYMGLRRWWGKQH
+645 KSYTGLRRWWGKQH
-659 DTARRWTYVR
+659 ETARRWTYVR

-677 LPDILHTDG
+677 LPDILNTDS

-701 QGCLHP
+701 QG
-707 EVMVP
+707 
-712 TREGLLSVR
+712 
-721 DLYLRGTGFEVWT
+721 
-734 GQEWAPARPLC
+734 
-745 SGEKQVR
+745 
-752 VTTFT
+752 
-757 SGTDIKTSPKHL
+757 
-769 FLTWDVQTPSPQGLG
+769 
-784 DVLRWVRQEELQDGT
+784 
-799 WVATS
+799 
-804 TEPLEWPEPHYKWSS
+804 
-819 EPRPQEGHLFSQGM
+819 
-833 TPHNYKGF
+833 
-841 AIDGNPELL
+841 
-850 WEFLG
+850 
-855 LIYGDGSIVKDR
+855 
-867 FDLHVGTH
+867 
-875 LPNRAGVTAEA
+875 
-886 WVNAYAENLNATL
+886 
-899 GVGAYVTKND
+899 
-909 KGEGRNPVWVLKVCN
+909 
-924 KAFRDFCREVLGVA
+924 
-938 DQNTYT
+938 
-944 KRFPSAV
+944 
-951 WCEGARNRAAFLRG
+951 
-965 YFSADGHVSAS
+965 
-976 GDAVSVRSVNH
+976 
-987 GLLRD
+987 
-992 AHALLRS
+992 
-999 LGVRSAYRERSLRVS
+999 
-1014 VLDRAAYEQVV
+1014 
-1025 GFCVPHKAERLAA
+1025 
-1038 RHPNPW
+1038 
-1044 VHQWDMAPPDLV
+1044 
-1056 RWVGET
+1056 
-1062 VYTSSVYT
+1062 
-1070 GLTRAQKSAV
+1070 
-1080 LRLKC
+1080 
-1085 GSGSRPQCIS
+1085 
-1095 YLDKVPV
+1095 
-1102 LEVPEEL
+1102 
-1109 RRLLR
+1109 
-1114 YGWEQVTTTHTT
+1114 
-1126 DETVEMY
+1126 
-1133 DVEVLDDVHAFVA
+1133 
-1146 DGVVVHNTSADIM
+1146 TSADIM

-1228 FGQNWLVPLNLIEL
+1228 FGQDWLVPLNLIEL

-1257 PRRSSGHTLA
+1257 PRRSNGQPHAPVVTPVASVPLPAAPMHTSVV
-1267 VPAPPVAPEPQAIAA
+1267 VPAPVVVPASVAPESAEWTPVRVQ
-1282 PPVAVAAPPV
+1282 PPSG
-1292 AAPPVAAPP
+1292 
-1301 VAAPPVAAPPVAV
+1301 
-1314 AAPPVA
+1314 
-1320 VADVVAQTPGTTVEG
+1320 DGNAQTPGTTVEG
-1335 GRCVHVIH
+1335 GKCVHVVH

-1366 TTPLRIVTETGEVL
+1366 TAPLRIVTETGEVL
-1380 LDEVAMKTRVAPGE
+1380 LDEGMTKVRVAPGE

>member
-14 ALSLPKVT
+14 ALALPKVE

-27 PKTHMERVTADT
+27 LKTHMERVTADT
-39 LNRVVDECI
+39 LDRVVDECI
-48 AAGLYGFDIETTG
+48 AAGMYGFDLETTG

-74 YTVDKTVGV
+74 YTVDKTVGY

-91 GYYIPIRHR
+91 GYYIPVRHR
-100 DPKTGSMAAAN
+100 DPKTGNMAAAN
-111 VPLRLVVPALQRLV
+111 VPMRLVLPALQRLV

-143 QHEVMGGVGEWDD
+143 QHEVMGGLGEWDD

-183 HVELQRE
+183 NVELQRE
-190 MIELEELF
+190 MIELTELF
-198 TPEEVKAGGLNFGN
+198 TPEEQKAGGLNFGN
-212 LDPTWEPAVW
+212 LDPTWEPTTW

-233 LRRVLYPQVTDP
+233 LRRVLYPQVNDP
-245 DEHKN
+245 DAHKN

-272 RIPIDRDKVG
+272 RIPIDRPKVG
-282 ELIRIGQREWFACLV
+282 ELIRIGQREWFTCLV
-297 EVYVE
+297 DVYAE
-302 VNKAL
+302 INKAL
-307 DRDTRPKWMLVM
+307 SRDARPKWMLVM
-319 QEHPTLRFDPES
+319 QEHPTLRFDPEC
-331 VEPSYMDARETAMA
+331 VQPSYMDSRETAMA
-345 HAGEEDNRT
+345 HAGVEDNRL
-354 TEKSVPSLTDP
+354 TEKSVPMLTDP

-418 EAGDEYPFMGKI
+418 ETGDEYPYMGKI

-468 KVDTGRFSTPTPRDE
+468 KVDTGRFSTPTPREE

-517 VADDKV
+517 VTDDKV

-544 KWVEEFFR
+544 KWIEEFFR

-563 QGAKPPPH
+563 QGTQPPPH

-577 SDKIGDLHTLTALAI
+577 SDKIGDLHTLTAISI
-592 YGDGAKDAPDFKQ
+592 YGEAAKDAPDFKH

-630 GVDKEEGWRI
+630 GVEKEEGWRI

-645 KSYMGLRRWWGKQH
+645 KSYTGLRRWWGKQH
-659 DTARRWTYVR
+659 ETARRWTYVR

-677 LPDILHTDG
+677 LPDILNTDS

-707 EVMVP
+707 EVRVP

-721 DLYLRGTGFEVWT
+721 DLYLRGTVFEVWT
-734 GQEWAPARPLC
+734 GQEWSSARPLY

-757 SGTDIKTSPKHL
+757 SGTDIKTSPQHL
-769 FLTWDVQTPSPQGLG
+769 FLTWDAQTPSPQGLG

-841 AIDGNPELL
+841 ALDGNSEVL

-855 LIYGDGSIVKDR
+855 LVYGDGSIGEGR
-867 FDLHVGTH
+867 FDLYVGTP
-875 LPNRAGVTAEA
+875 LDNGGGVSAEA
-886 WVNAYAENLNATL
+886 WVNAYADTLNTAL
-899 GVGAYVTKND
+899 GVGAVVARKD
-909 KGEGRNPVWVLKVCN
+909 KGVERNPLWVLTVCN
-924 KAFRDFCREVLGVA
+924 KAFREFCREVLGVL

-951 WCEGARNRAAFLRG
+951 WRESTRHRAAFLRG

-1014 VLDRAAYEQVV
+1014 VLDREAYERVI
-1025 GFCVPHKAERLAA
+1025 GFCVPHKVERLAA

-1044 VHQWDMAPPDLV
+1044 VRQWDAAPPELV
-1056 RWVGET
+1056 RWVGEV
-1062 VYTSSVYT
+1062 VYTSPVYA
-1070 GLTRAQKSAV
+1070 GLSRAQKSAV
-1080 LRLKC
+1080 LRLKV
-1085 GSGSRPQCIS
+1085 GSGSRAQCVT
-1095 YLDKVPV
+1095 YLDKVP
-1102 LEVPEEL
+1102 EAPEEL

-1114 YGWEQVTTTHTT
+1114 YGWERVTSMLTTN
-1126 DETVEMY
+1126 DTVEMY

-1228 FGQNWLVPLNLIEL
+1228 FGQDWLVPLNLIEL

-1257 PRRSSGHTLA
+1257 PRRSNGQPHAPVVTPVASVPLPVAPAAPMHTPVV
-1267 VPAPPVAPEPQAIAA
+1267 VPAPVVVPTSVAPESAEWTPVRVQ
-1282 PPVAVAAPPV
+1282 PPSG
-1292 AAPPVAAPP
+1292 
-1301 VAAPPVAAPPVAV
+1301 
-1314 AAPPVA
+1314 
-1320 VADVVAQTPGTTVEG
+1320 DGNAQTPGTTVEG
-1335 GRCVHVIH
+1335 GKCVHVVH

-1366 TTPLRIVTETGEVL
+1366 TAPLRIVTETGEVL
-1380 LDEVAMKTRVAPGE
+1380 LDEGMTKVRVAPGE

>member
-14 ALSLPKVT
+14 ALALPKVE

-27 PKTHMERVTADT
+27 LKTHMERVTADT
-39 LNRVVDECI
+39 LDRVVDECI
-48 AAGLYGFDIETTG
+48 AAGMYGFDIETTG
-61 LDNRVFYADDGSP
+61 LDNRVFYSDDGSP
-74 YTVDKTVGV
+74 YTVDKTVGY
-83 CLAPSEDK
+83 CLASSEDK
-91 GYYIPIRHR
+91 GYYIPVRHR
-100 DPKTGSMAAAN
+100 DPKTGNMAAAN
-111 VPLRLVVPALQRLV
+111 VPMRLVVPALQRLV

-143 QHEVMGGVGEWDD
+143 QHEVMGGLGEWDD

-183 HVELQRE
+183 NVELQRE
-190 MIELEELF
+190 MIELDELF
-198 TPEEVKAGGLNFGN
+198 TPEERKAGGLNFGN
-212 LDPTWEPAVW
+212 LDPTWEPATW

-245 DEHKN
+245 DDHKN

-272 RIPIDRDKVG
+272 RIPIDRPKVG

-297 EVYVE
+297 DVYAE
-302 VNKAL
+302 INKAL
-307 DRDTRPKWMLVM
+307 SRDARPKWMLVM

-331 VEPSYMDARETAMA
+331 VEPSYMDSRETAMA
-345 HAGEEDNRT
+345 HAGEEDKRT
-354 TEKSVPSLTDP
+354 TEKSVPMLTDP

-418 EAGDEYPFMGKI
+418 EAGDEYPYMGKI

-468 KVDTGRFSTPTPRDE
+468 KVDTGRFSTPTPREE
-483 ARFTGQVRWNL
+483 ARFSGQVRWNL

-517 VADDKV
+517 VSEDKV

-563 QGAKPPPH
+563 QGTAPPPH

-592 YGDGAKDAPDFKQ
+592 YGEGAKDSPDFKQ

-677 LPDILHTDG
+677 LPDILNTDS

-701 QGCLHP
+701 QG
-707 EVMVP
+707 
-712 TREGLLSVR
+712 
-721 DLYLRGTGFEVWT
+721 
-734 GQEWAPARPLC
+734 
-745 SGEKQVR
+745 
-752 VTTFT
+752 
-757 SGTDIKTSPKHL
+757 
-769 FLTWDVQTPSPQGLG
+769 
-784 DVLRWVRQEELQDGT
+784 
-799 WVATS
+799 
-804 TEPLEWPEPHYKWSS
+804 
-819 EPRPQEGHLFSQGM
+819 
-833 TPHNYKGF
+833 
-841 AIDGNPELL
+841 
-850 WEFLG
+850 
-855 LIYGDGSIVKDR
+855 
-867 FDLHVGTH
+867 
-875 LPNRAGVTAEA
+875 
-886 WVNAYAENLNATL
+886 
-899 GVGAYVTKND
+899 
-909 KGEGRNPVWVLKVCN
+909 
-924 KAFRDFCREVLGVA
+924 
-938 DQNTYT
+938 
-944 KRFPSAV
+944 
-951 WCEGARNRAAFLRG
+951 
-965 YFSADGHVSAS
+965 
-976 GDAVSVRSVNH
+976 
-987 GLLRD
+987 
-992 AHALLRS
+992 
-999 LGVRSAYRERSLRVS
+999 
-1014 VLDRAAYEQVV
+1014 
-1025 GFCVPHKAERLAA
+1025 
-1038 RHPNPW
+1038 
-1044 VHQWDMAPPDLV
+1044 
-1056 RWVGET
+1056 
-1062 VYTSSVYT
+1062 
-1070 GLTRAQKSAV
+1070 
-1080 LRLKC
+1080 
-1085 GSGSRPQCIS
+1085 
-1095 YLDKVPV
+1095 
-1102 LEVPEEL
+1102 
-1109 RRLLR
+1109 
-1114 YGWEQVTTTHTT
+1114 
-1126 DETVEMY
+1126 
-1133 DVEVLDDVHAFVA
+1133 
-1146 DGVVVHNTSADIM
+1146 TSADIM

-1228 FGQNWLVPLNLIEL
+1228 FGQDWLVPLNLIEM

-1257 PRRSSGHTLA
+1257 PRRSSGQPHAPAPVPTPA
-1267 VPAPPVAPEPQAIAA
+1267 PAPPSVSASAPA
-1282 PPVAVAAPPV
+1282 PVASSAPVNVEQAPAPAPV
-1292 AAPPVAAPP
+1292 PSG
-1301 VAAPPVAAPPVAV
+1301 
-1314 AAPPVA
+1314 
-1320 VADVVAQTPGTTVEG
+1320 DTSAQTPGTTVEG
-1335 GRCVHVIH
+1335 GKCVHVIH

-1366 TTPLRIVTETGEVL
+1366 TTPLRIVTETGDVL
-1380 LDEVAMKTRVAPGE
+1380 LDEGTTKVRVAAGE

>member
-14 ALSLPKVT
+14 ALALPKVE

-27 PKTHMERVTADT
+27 LKTHMERVTADT
-39 LNRVVDECI
+39 LDRVVDECI
-48 AAGLYGFDIETTG
+48 AAGMYGFDLETTG
-61 LDNRVFYADDGSP
+61 LDNRVFYSDDGSP
-74 YTVDKTVGV
+74 YTVDKTVGY

-91 GYYIPIRHR
+91 GYYIPVRHR
-100 DPKTGSMAAAN
+100 DPKTGNMAAAN
-111 VPLRLVVPALQRLV
+111 VPMRLVLPALQRLV

-143 QHEVMGGVGEWDD
+143 QHEVMGGLGEWDD

-183 HVELQRE
+183 NVELQRE
-190 MIELEELF
+190 MIELTELF
-198 TPEEVKAGGLNFGN
+198 TPEEQKAGGLNFGN
-212 LDPTWEPAVW
+212 LDPTWEPTTW

-233 LRRVLYPQVTDP
+233 LRRVLYPQVNDP
-245 DEHKN
+245 DAHKN

-272 RIPIDRDKVG
+272 RIPIDRPKVG
-282 ELIRIGQREWFACLV
+282 ELIRIGQREWFTCLV
-297 EVYVE
+297 DVYAE
-302 VNKAL
+302 INKAL
-307 DRDTRPKWMLVM
+307 SRDARPKWMLVM
-319 QEHPTLRFDPES
+319 QEHPTLRFDPEC
-331 VEPSYMDARETAMA
+331 VQPSYMDSRETAMA
-345 HAGEEDNRT
+345 HAGVEDNRL
-354 TEKSVPSLTDP
+354 TEKSVPMLTDP

-418 EAGDEYPFMGKI
+418 ETGDEYPYMGKI

-468 KVDTGRFSTPTPRDE
+468 KVDTGRFSTPTPREE

-517 VADDKV
+517 VTDDKV

-544 KWVEEFFR
+544 KWIEEFFR

-563 QGAKPPPH
+563 QGTQPPPH

-577 SDKIGDLHTLTALAI
+577 SDKIGDLHTLTAISI
-592 YGDGAKDAPDFKQ
+592 YGEAAKDAPDFKH

-630 GVDKEEGWRI
+630 GVEKEEGWRI

-645 KSYMGLRRWWGKQH
+645 KSYTGLRRWWGKQH
-659 DTARRWTYVR
+659 ETARRWTYVR

-677 LPDILHTDG
+677 LPDILNTDS

-701 QGCLHP
+701 QG
-707 EVMVP
+707 
-712 TREGLLSVR
+712 
-721 DLYLRGTGFEVWT
+721 
-734 GQEWAPARPLC
+734 
-745 SGEKQVR
+745 
-752 VTTFT
+752 
-757 SGTDIKTSPKHL
+757 
-769 FLTWDVQTPSPQGLG
+769 
-784 DVLRWVRQEELQDGT
+784 
-799 WVATS
+799 
-804 TEPLEWPEPHYKWSS
+804 
-819 EPRPQEGHLFSQGM
+819 
-833 TPHNYKGF
+833 
-841 AIDGNPELL
+841 
-850 WEFLG
+850 
-855 LIYGDGSIVKDR
+855 
-867 FDLHVGTH
+867 
-875 LPNRAGVTAEA
+875 
-886 WVNAYAENLNATL
+886 
-899 GVGAYVTKND
+899 
-909 KGEGRNPVWVLKVCN
+909 
-924 KAFRDFCREVLGVA
+924 
-938 DQNTYT
+938 
-944 KRFPSAV
+944 
-951 WCEGARNRAAFLRG
+951 
-965 YFSADGHVSAS
+965 
-976 GDAVSVRSVNH
+976 
-987 GLLRD
+987 
-992 AHALLRS
+992 
-999 LGVRSAYRERSLRVS
+999 
-1014 VLDRAAYEQVV
+1014 
-1025 GFCVPHKAERLAA
+1025 
-1038 RHPNPW
+1038 
-1044 VHQWDMAPPDLV
+1044 
-1056 RWVGET
+1056 
-1062 VYTSSVYT
+1062 
-1070 GLTRAQKSAV
+1070 
-1080 LRLKC
+1080 
-1085 GSGSRPQCIS
+1085 
-1095 YLDKVPV
+1095 
-1102 LEVPEEL
+1102 
-1109 RRLLR
+1109 
-1114 YGWEQVTTTHTT
+1114 
-1126 DETVEMY
+1126 
-1133 DVEVLDDVHAFVA
+1133 
-1146 DGVVVHNTSADIM
+1146 TSADIM

-1228 FGQNWLVPLNLIEL
+1228 FGQDWLVPLNLIEL

-1257 PRRSSGHTLA
+1257 PRRSNGQPHAPVVTPVASVPLPVAPAAPMHTSVVVPTPVV
-1267 VPAPPVAPEPQAIAA
+1267 VPAPVAPESAEWTPVRVQ
-1282 PPVAVAAPPV
+1282 PPSG
-1292 AAPPVAAPP
+1292 
-1301 VAAPPVAAPPVAV
+1301 
-1314 AAPPVA
+1314 
-1320 VADVVAQTPGTTVEG
+1320 DGNAQTPGTTVEG
-1335 GRCVHVIH
+1335 GKCVHVVH

-1366 TTPLRIVTETGEVL
+1366 TAPLRIVTETGEVL
-1380 LDEVAMKTRVAPGE
+1380 LDEGMTKVRVAPGE

>member
-14 ALSLPKVT
+14 ALALPKVE

-27 PKTHMERVTADT
+27 LKTHMELVTADN
-39 LNRVVDECI
+39 LDRVVDECL
-48 AAGLYGFDIETTG
+48 AAGVYGFDIETTG
-61 LDNRVFYADDGSP
+61 LDNRVFYSDDGSP
-74 YTVDKTVGV
+74 YTVDKTVGF
-83 CLAPSEDK
+83 CLAPSEDR
-91 GYYIPIRHR
+91 GYYLPVRHR
-100 DPKTGSMAAAN
+100 NPKTGNMHEAN
-111 VPLRLVVPALQRLV
+111 VPMRLVVPALQRLV
-125 NSPARAVFH
+125 GSPAKAAFH

-143 QHEVMGGVGEWDD
+143 QHEVMGGLGEWDD

-164 ILAYMRDTR
+164 ILAYMRNTR

-183 HVELQRE
+183 AVELQRE
-190 MIELEELF
+190 MIELDELF
-198 TPEEVKAGGLNFGN
+198 TPEEIKAGGLNFGN
-212 LDPTWEPAVW
+212 LDPTWEPSLW

-233 LRRVLYPQVTDP
+233 LRRVLLPQVVETDAN
-245 DEHKN
+245 KN
-250 EQRTLYKI
+250 DQRALYKI

-272 RIPIDRDKVG
+272 RIPIDRPKVG
-282 ELIRIGQREWFACLV
+282 ELIRIGQREWFACLN
-297 EVYVE
+297 EVYAE
-302 VNKAL
+302 INKAL
-307 DRDTRPKWMLVM
+307 ARDARPKWMLVM

-331 VEPSYMDARETAMA
+331 VQPSYMDARETAMA
-345 HAGEEDNRT
+345 HAGEDDNRKV
-354 TEKSVPSLTDP
+354 EKSVPSLLDP

-388 MRELGVRGL
+388 MRELGVQGL

-418 EAGDEYPFMGKI
+418 EAGDEYPYMGKI

-448 LDTSPER
+448 HDTSPER

-468 KVDTGRFSTPTPRDE
+468 KVDTGRFSTPTPREE

-530 GVELRIVTNLSGEP
+530 GVELRIVTNLSSEP
-544 KWVEEFFR
+544 KWIEEFFR

-563 QGAKPPPH
+563 QGTKPPPH

-592 YGDGAKDAPDFKQ
+592 YGAGAKDSPDFKQ

-645 KSYMGLRRWWGKQH
+645 KSYTGLRRWWGTQH
-659 DTARRWTYVR
+659 ETARRWTYVR

-695 AVNGPV
+695 SVNGPV
-701 QGCLHP
+701 QG
-707 EVMVP
+707 
-712 TREGLLSVR
+712 
-721 DLYLRGTGFEVWT
+721 
-734 GQEWAPARPLC
+734 
-745 SGEKQVR
+745 
-752 VTTFT
+752 
-757 SGTDIKTSPKHL
+757 
-769 FLTWDVQTPSPQGLG
+769 
-784 DVLRWVRQEELQDGT
+784 
-799 WVATS
+799 
-804 TEPLEWPEPHYKWSS
+804 
-819 EPRPQEGHLFSQGM
+819 
-833 TPHNYKGF
+833 
-841 AIDGNPELL
+841 
-850 WEFLG
+850 
-855 LIYGDGSIVKDR
+855 
-867 FDLHVGTH
+867 
-875 LPNRAGVTAEA
+875 
-886 WVNAYAENLNATL
+886 
-899 GVGAYVTKND
+899 
-909 KGEGRNPVWVLKVCN
+909 
-924 KAFRDFCREVLGVA
+924 
-938 DQNTYT
+938 
-944 KRFPSAV
+944 
-951 WCEGARNRAAFLRG
+951 
-965 YFSADGHVSAS
+965 
-976 GDAVSVRSVNH
+976 
-987 GLLRD
+987 
-992 AHALLRS
+992 
-999 LGVRSAYRERSLRVS
+999 
-1014 VLDRAAYEQVV
+1014 
-1025 GFCVPHKAERLAA
+1025 
-1038 RHPNPW
+1038 
-1044 VHQWDMAPPDLV
+1044 
-1056 RWVGET
+1056 
-1062 VYTSSVYT
+1062 
-1070 GLTRAQKSAV
+1070 
-1080 LRLKC
+1080 
-1085 GSGSRPQCIS
+1085 
-1095 YLDKVPV
+1095 
-1102 LEVPEEL
+1102 
-1109 RRLLR
+1109 
-1114 YGWEQVTTTHTT
+1114 
-1126 DETVEMY
+1126 
-1133 DVEVLDDVHAFVA
+1133 
-1146 DGVVVHNTSADIM
+1146 TSADIM

-1198 EEMVDVTVPLM
+1198 EDMVDVTVPLM

-1228 FGQNWLVPLNLIEL
+1228 FGQDWLVPLNLIEL
-1242 EHGKKPWPEKWARMF
+1242 EHGKKAWPEKWAKMF
-1257 PRRSSGHTLA
+1257 PRRAAGATTVASPPTMPPTTPPS
-1267 VPAPPVAPEPQAIAA
+1267 PPVAPVAPTAAA
-1282 PPVAVAAPPV
+1282 PAPV
-1292 AAPPVAAPP
+1292 AASPVAQTVEANPSEP
-1301 VAAPPVAAPPVAV
+1301 
-1314 AAPPVA
+1314 
-1320 VADVVAQTPGTTVEG
+1320 AQTPGTTVEG

-1343 TSRLSLGLM
+1343 TSRLSFGLM

-1366 TTPLRIVTETGEVL
+1366 TVPLRIVTEGGEVL
-1380 LDEVAMKTRVAPGE
+1380 LDEGARVKVAPGE

>member
-14 ALSLPKVT
+14 ALALPKVE

-27 PKTHMERVTADT
+27 LKTHMERVTADT
-39 LNRVVDECI
+39 LDRVVDECI
-48 AAGLYGFDIETTG
+48 AAGMYGFDLETTG
-61 LDNRVFYADDGSP
+61 LDNRVFYSDDGSP
-74 YTVDKTVGV
+74 YTVDKTVGY

-91 GYYIPIRHR
+91 GYYIPVRHR
-100 DPKTGSMAAAN
+100 DPKTGNMAAAN
-111 VPLRLVVPALQRLV
+111 VPMRLVLPALQRLV

-143 QHEVMGGVGEWDD
+143 QHEVMGGLGEWDD

-183 HVELQRE
+183 NVELQRE
-190 MIELEELF
+190 MIELTELF
-198 TPEEVKAGGLNFGN
+198 TPEEQKAGGLNFGN
-212 LDPTWEPAVW
+212 LDPTWEPTTW

-233 LRRVLYPQVTDP
+233 LRRVLYPQVNDP
-245 DEHKN
+245 DAHKN

-272 RIPIDRDKVG
+272 RIPIDRPKVG

-297 EVYVE
+297 DVYAE
-302 VNKAL
+302 INKAL
-307 DRDTRPKWMLVM
+307 SRDARPKWMLVM
-319 QEHPTLRFDPES
+319 QEHPTLRFDPEC
-331 VEPSYMDARETAMA
+331 VEPSYMDSRETAMA
-345 HAGEEDNRT
+345 HAGVEDNRL
-354 TEKSVPSLTDP
+354 TEKSVPSLLDP

-382 EQLGLL
+382 DQLGLL

-418 EAGDEYPFMGKI
+418 ETGDEYPYMGKI

-468 KVDTGRFSTPTPRDE
+468 KVDTGRFSTPTPREE

-517 VADDKV
+517 VTDDKV

-544 KWVEEFFR
+544 KWIEEFFR

-563 QGAKPPPH
+563 QGTQPPPH

-577 SDKIGDLHTLTALAI
+577 SDKIGDLHTLTAISI
-592 YGDGAKDAPDFKQ
+592 YGEAAKDAPDFKH

-630 GVDKEEGWRI
+630 GVEKEEGWRI

-645 KSYMGLRRWWGKQH
+645 KSYTGLRRWWGKQH
-659 DTARRWTYVR
+659 ETARRWTYVR

-677 LPDILHTDG
+677 LPDILNTDS

-701 QGCLHP
+701 QG
-707 EVMVP
+707 
-712 TREGLLSVR
+712 
-721 DLYLRGTGFEVWT
+721 
-734 GQEWAPARPLC
+734 
-745 SGEKQVR
+745 
-752 VTTFT
+752 
-757 SGTDIKTSPKHL
+757 
-769 FLTWDVQTPSPQGLG
+769 
-784 DVLRWVRQEELQDGT
+784 
-799 WVATS
+799 
-804 TEPLEWPEPHYKWSS
+804 
-819 EPRPQEGHLFSQGM
+819 
-833 TPHNYKGF
+833 
-841 AIDGNPELL
+841 
-850 WEFLG
+850 
-855 LIYGDGSIVKDR
+855 
-867 FDLHVGTH
+867 
-875 LPNRAGVTAEA
+875 
-886 WVNAYAENLNATL
+886 
-899 GVGAYVTKND
+899 
-909 KGEGRNPVWVLKVCN
+909 
-924 KAFRDFCREVLGVA
+924 
-938 DQNTYT
+938 
-944 KRFPSAV
+944 
-951 WCEGARNRAAFLRG
+951 
-965 YFSADGHVSAS
+965 
-976 GDAVSVRSVNH
+976 
-987 GLLRD
+987 
-992 AHALLRS
+992 
-999 LGVRSAYRERSLRVS
+999 
-1014 VLDRAAYEQVV
+1014 
-1025 GFCVPHKAERLAA
+1025 
-1038 RHPNPW
+1038 
-1044 VHQWDMAPPDLV
+1044 
-1056 RWVGET
+1056 
-1062 VYTSSVYT
+1062 
-1070 GLTRAQKSAV
+1070 
-1080 LRLKC
+1080 
-1085 GSGSRPQCIS
+1085 
-1095 YLDKVPV
+1095 
-1102 LEVPEEL
+1102 
-1109 RRLLR
+1109 
-1114 YGWEQVTTTHTT
+1114 
-1126 DETVEMY
+1126 
-1133 DVEVLDDVHAFVA
+1133 
-1146 DGVVVHNTSADIM
+1146 TSADIM

-1228 FGQNWLVPLNLIEL
+1228 FGQDWLVPLNLIEL

-1257 PRRSSGHTLA
+1257 PRRSNGQPHAPVVTPVASVPLPVAPAAPMHTSVVVPTPVV
-1267 VPAPPVAPEPQAIAA
+1267 VPAPVAPESAEWTPVRVQ
-1282 PPVAVAAPPV
+1282 PPSG
-1292 AAPPVAAPP
+1292 
-1301 VAAPPVAAPPVAV
+1301 
-1314 AAPPVA
+1314 
-1320 VADVVAQTPGTTVEG
+1320 DGNAQTPGTTVEG
-1335 GRCVHVIH
+1335 GKCVHVVH

-1366 TTPLRIVTETGEVL
+1366 TAPLRIVTETGEVL
-1380 LDEVAMKTRVAPGE
+1380 LDEGMTKVRVAPGE

>member
-14 ALSLPKVT
+14 ALALPKVE

-27 PKTHMERVTADT
+27 LKTHMELVTADN
-39 LNRVVDECI
+39 LDRVVDECI
-48 AAGLYGFDIETTG
+48 AAGVYGFDIETTG
-61 LDNRVFYADDGSP
+61 LDNRVFYSDDGSP
-74 YTVDKTVGV
+74 YTVDKTVGF
-83 CLAPSEDK
+83 CLAPSEDR
-91 GYYIPIRHR
+91 GYYLPVRHR
-100 DPKTGSMAAAN
+100 NPKTGNMHEAN
-111 VPLRLVVPALQRLV
+111 VPMRLVVPALQRLV
-125 NSPARAVFH
+125 GSPAKAAFH

-143 QHEVMGGVGEWDD
+143 QHEVMGGLGEWDD

-164 ILAYMRDTR
+164 ILAYMRNTR

-183 HVELQRE
+183 AVELQRE
-190 MIELEELF
+190 MIELDELF

-212 LDPTWEPAVW
+212 LDPTWEPALW

-233 LRRVLYPQVTDP
+233 LRRVLLPQVVETDAN
-245 DEHKN
+245 KN
-250 EQRTLYKI
+250 DQRALYKI

-272 RIPIDRDKVG
+272 RIPIDRPKVG
-282 ELIRIGQREWFACLV
+282 ELIRIGQREWFACLN
-297 EVYVE
+297 EVYAE
-302 VNKAL
+302 INKAL
-307 DRDTRPKWMLVM
+307 TRDARPKWMLVM

-345 HAGEEDNRT
+345 HAGEEDT
-354 TEKSVPSLTDP
+354 HKVEKSVPSLLDP

-388 MRELGVRGL
+388 MRELGVQGL

-418 EAGDEYPFMGKI
+418 EAGDEYPYMGKI

-448 LDTSPER
+448 HDTSPER

-552 CSECDTKFDKG
+552 CSECDTKFDRG
-563 QGAKPPPH
+563 PGTKPPPH

-592 YGDGAKDAPDFKQ
+592 YGAGAKESPDFKQ

-645 KSYMGLRRWWGKQH
+645 KSYTGLRRWWGAQH

-695 AVNGPV
+695 SVNGPV
-701 QGCLHP
+701 QG
-707 EVMVP
+707 
-712 TREGLLSVR
+712 
-721 DLYLRGTGFEVWT
+721 
-734 GQEWAPARPLC
+734 
-745 SGEKQVR
+745 
-752 VTTFT
+752 
-757 SGTDIKTSPKHL
+757 
-769 FLTWDVQTPSPQGLG
+769 
-784 DVLRWVRQEELQDGT
+784 
-799 WVATS
+799 
-804 TEPLEWPEPHYKWSS
+804 
-819 EPRPQEGHLFSQGM
+819 
-833 TPHNYKGF
+833 
-841 AIDGNPELL
+841 
-850 WEFLG
+850 
-855 LIYGDGSIVKDR
+855 
-867 FDLHVGTH
+867 
-875 LPNRAGVTAEA
+875 
-886 WVNAYAENLNATL
+886 
-899 GVGAYVTKND
+899 
-909 KGEGRNPVWVLKVCN
+909 
-924 KAFRDFCREVLGVA
+924 
-938 DQNTYT
+938 
-944 KRFPSAV
+944 
-951 WCEGARNRAAFLRG
+951 
-965 YFSADGHVSAS
+965 
-976 GDAVSVRSVNH
+976 
-987 GLLRD
+987 
-992 AHALLRS
+992 
-999 LGVRSAYRERSLRVS
+999 
-1014 VLDRAAYEQVV
+1014 
-1025 GFCVPHKAERLAA
+1025 
-1038 RHPNPW
+1038 
-1044 VHQWDMAPPDLV
+1044 
-1056 RWVGET
+1056 
-1062 VYTSSVYT
+1062 
-1070 GLTRAQKSAV
+1070 
-1080 LRLKC
+1080 
-1085 GSGSRPQCIS
+1085 
-1095 YLDKVPV
+1095 
-1102 LEVPEEL
+1102 
-1109 RRLLR
+1109 
-1114 YGWEQVTTTHTT
+1114 
-1126 DETVEMY
+1126 
-1133 DVEVLDDVHAFVA
+1133 
-1146 DGVVVHNTSADIM
+1146 TSADIM

-1198 EEMVDVTVPLM
+1198 EDMVDVTVPLM

-1228 FGQNWLVPLNLIEL
+1228 FGQDWLVPLNLIEL
-1242 EHGKKPWPEKWARMF
+1242 EHGKKAWPEKWAKMF
-1257 PRRSSGHTLA
+1257 PRRAAGATTVASPPTMPPTPPPSSPVAPVAPTA
-1267 VPAPPVAPEPQAIAA
+1267 AAPVPVSAPPVAQPVEANPSEP
-1282 PPVAVAAPPV
+1282 
-1292 AAPPVAAPP
+1292 
-1301 VAAPPVAAPPVAV
+1301 
-1314 AAPPVA
+1314 
-1320 VADVVAQTPGTTVEG
+1320 AQTPGTTIES

-1343 TSRLSLGLM
+1343 TSRLSFGLM

-1366 TTPLRIVTETGEVL
+1366 TVPLRIVTEGGEVL
-1380 LDEVAMKTRVAPGE
+1380 LDEGARVKVAPGE

>member
-14 ALSLPKVT
+14 ALALPKVE

-27 PKTHMERVTADT
+27 LKTHMERVTADT
-39 LNRVVDECI
+39 LDRVVDECI
-48 AAGLYGFDIETTG
+48 AAGMYGFDLETTG
-61 LDNRVFYADDGSP
+61 LDNRVFYSDDGSP
-74 YTVDKTVGV
+74 YTVDKTVGY

-91 GYYIPIRHR
+91 GYYIPVRHR
-100 DPKTGSMAAAN
+100 DPKTGNMAAAN
-111 VPLRLVVPALQRLV
+111 VPMRLVLPALQRLV

-143 QHEVMGGVGEWDD
+143 QHEVMGGLGEWDD

-183 HVELQRE
+183 NVELQRE
-190 MIELEELF
+190 MIELTELF
-198 TPEEVKAGGLNFGN
+198 TPEEQKAGGLNFGN
-212 LDPTWEPAVW
+212 LDPTWEPTTW

-233 LRRVLYPQVTDP
+233 LRRVLYPQVNDP
-245 DEHKN
+245 DAHKN

-272 RIPIDRDKVG
+272 RIPIDRPKVG

-297 EVYVE
+297 DVYAE
-302 VNKAL
+302 INKAL
-307 DRDTRPKWMLVM
+307 SRDARPKWMLVM
-319 QEHPTLRFDPES
+319 QEHPTLRFDPEC
-331 VEPSYMDARETAMA
+331 VQPSYMDSRETAMA
-345 HAGEEDNRT
+345 HAGVEDNRL
-354 TEKSVPSLTDP
+354 TEKSVPSLLDP

-418 EAGDEYPFMGKI
+418 ETGDEYPYMGKI

-468 KVDTGRFSTPTPRDE
+468 KVDTGRFSTPTPREE

-517 VADDKV
+517 VTDDKV

-544 KWVEEFFR
+544 KWIEEFFR

-563 QGAKPPPH
+563 QGTQPPPH

-577 SDKIGDLHTLTALAI
+577 SDKIGDLHTLTAIAI
-592 YGDGAKDAPDFKQ
+592 YGEAAKDAPDFKQ

-630 GVDKEEGWRI
+630 GVEKEEGWRI

-645 KSYMGLRRWWGKQH
+645 KSYTGLRRWWGKQH
-659 DTARRWTYVR
+659 ETARRWTYVR

-677 LPDILHTDG
+677 LPDILNTDS

-701 QGCLHP
+701 QG
-707 EVMVP
+707 
-712 TREGLLSVR
+712 
-721 DLYLRGTGFEVWT
+721 
-734 GQEWAPARPLC
+734 
-745 SGEKQVR
+745 
-752 VTTFT
+752 
-757 SGTDIKTSPKHL
+757 
-769 FLTWDVQTPSPQGLG
+769 
-784 DVLRWVRQEELQDGT
+784 
-799 WVATS
+799 
-804 TEPLEWPEPHYKWSS
+804 
-819 EPRPQEGHLFSQGM
+819 
-833 TPHNYKGF
+833 
-841 AIDGNPELL
+841 
-850 WEFLG
+850 
-855 LIYGDGSIVKDR
+855 
-867 FDLHVGTH
+867 
-875 LPNRAGVTAEA
+875 
-886 WVNAYAENLNATL
+886 
-899 GVGAYVTKND
+899 
-909 KGEGRNPVWVLKVCN
+909 
-924 KAFRDFCREVLGVA
+924 
-938 DQNTYT
+938 
-944 KRFPSAV
+944 
-951 WCEGARNRAAFLRG
+951 
-965 YFSADGHVSAS
+965 
-976 GDAVSVRSVNH
+976 
-987 GLLRD
+987 
-992 AHALLRS
+992 
-999 LGVRSAYRERSLRVS
+999 
-1014 VLDRAAYEQVV
+1014 
-1025 GFCVPHKAERLAA
+1025 
-1038 RHPNPW
+1038 
-1044 VHQWDMAPPDLV
+1044 
-1056 RWVGET
+1056 
-1062 VYTSSVYT
+1062 
-1070 GLTRAQKSAV
+1070 
-1080 LRLKC
+1080 
-1085 GSGSRPQCIS
+1085 
-1095 YLDKVPV
+1095 
-1102 LEVPEEL
+1102 
-1109 RRLLR
+1109 
-1114 YGWEQVTTTHTT
+1114 
-1126 DETVEMY
+1126 
-1133 DVEVLDDVHAFVA
+1133 
-1146 DGVVVHNTSADIM
+1146 TSADIM

-1184 IHDELVFEVDGDIA
+1184 IHDELVFEVDSDIA

-1228 FGQNWLVPLNLIEL
+1228 FGQDWLVPLNLIEM

-1257 PRRSSGHTLA
+1257 PRRSSGQPHAPVVTPVVTPVASVPLPVAPAAPMHTSVV
-1267 VPAPPVAPEPQAIAA
+1267 VPAPVVVPPSVAPESAEWTPVRVQ
-1282 PPVAVAAPPV
+1282 PPSG
-1292 AAPPVAAPP
+1292 
-1301 VAAPPVAAPPVAV
+1301 
-1314 AAPPVA
+1314 
-1320 VADVVAQTPGTTVEG
+1320 DGNAQTPGTTVEG
-1335 GRCVHVIH
+1335 GKCVHVVH

-1366 TTPLRIVTETGEVL
+1366 TAPLRIVTETGEVL
-1380 LDEVAMKTRVAPGE
+1380 LDEGMTKVRVAPGE

>member
-14 ALSLPKVT
+14 ALALPKVE

-27 PKTHMERVTADT
+27 LKTHMERVTADT
-39 LNRVVDECI
+39 LDRVVDECI
-48 AAGLYGFDIETTG
+48 AAGMYGFDIETTG
-61 LDNRVFYADDGSP
+61 LDNRVFYSDDGSP
-74 YTVDKTVGV
+74 YTVDKTVGY
-83 CLAPSEDK
+83 CLASSEDK
-91 GYYIPIRHR
+91 GYYIPVRHR
-100 DPKTGSMAAAN
+100 DPKTGNMAAAN
-111 VPLRLVVPALQRLV
+111 VPMRLVVPALQRLV

-143 QHEVMGGVGEWDD
+143 QHEVMGGLGEWDD

-190 MIELEELF
+190 MIELDELF
-198 TPEEVKAGGLNFGN
+198 TPEERKAGGLNFGN
-212 LDPTWEPAVW
+212 LDPTWEPATW

-245 DEHKN
+245 DDHKN

-272 RIPIDRDKVG
+272 RIPIDRPKVG

-297 EVYVE
+297 DVYAE
-302 VNKAL
+302 INKAL
-307 DRDTRPKWMLVM
+307 SRDARPKWMLVM

-331 VEPSYMDARETAMA
+331 VEPSYMDSRETAMA
-345 HAGEEDNRT
+345 HAGEEDKRT
-354 TEKSVPSLTDP
+354 TEKSVPMLTDP

-418 EAGDEYPFMGKI
+418 EAGDEYPYMGKI

-468 KVDTGRFSTPTPRDE
+468 KVDTGRFSTPTPREE
-483 ARFTGQVRWNL
+483 ARFSGQVRWNL

-517 VADDKV
+517 VSEDKV

-563 QGAKPPPH
+563 QGTAPPPH

-592 YGDGAKDAPDFKQ
+592 YGEGAKDSPDFKQ

-677 LPDILHTDG
+677 LPDILNTDS

-701 QGCLHP
+701 QG
-707 EVMVP
+707 
-712 TREGLLSVR
+712 
-721 DLYLRGTGFEVWT
+721 
-734 GQEWAPARPLC
+734 
-745 SGEKQVR
+745 
-752 VTTFT
+752 
-757 SGTDIKTSPKHL
+757 
-769 FLTWDVQTPSPQGLG
+769 
-784 DVLRWVRQEELQDGT
+784 
-799 WVATS
+799 
-804 TEPLEWPEPHYKWSS
+804 
-819 EPRPQEGHLFSQGM
+819 
-833 TPHNYKGF
+833 
-841 AIDGNPELL
+841 
-850 WEFLG
+850 
-855 LIYGDGSIVKDR
+855 
-867 FDLHVGTH
+867 
-875 LPNRAGVTAEA
+875 
-886 WVNAYAENLNATL
+886 
-899 GVGAYVTKND
+899 
-909 KGEGRNPVWVLKVCN
+909 
-924 KAFRDFCREVLGVA
+924 
-938 DQNTYT
+938 
-944 KRFPSAV
+944 
-951 WCEGARNRAAFLRG
+951 
-965 YFSADGHVSAS
+965 
-976 GDAVSVRSVNH
+976 
-987 GLLRD
+987 
-992 AHALLRS
+992 
-999 LGVRSAYRERSLRVS
+999 
-1014 VLDRAAYEQVV
+1014 
-1025 GFCVPHKAERLAA
+1025 
-1038 RHPNPW
+1038 
-1044 VHQWDMAPPDLV
+1044 
-1056 RWVGET
+1056 
-1062 VYTSSVYT
+1062 
-1070 GLTRAQKSAV
+1070 
-1080 LRLKC
+1080 
-1085 GSGSRPQCIS
+1085 
-1095 YLDKVPV
+1095 
-1102 LEVPEEL
+1102 
-1109 RRLLR
+1109 
-1114 YGWEQVTTTHTT
+1114 
-1126 DETVEMY
+1126 
-1133 DVEVLDDVHAFVA
+1133 
-1146 DGVVVHNTSADIM
+1146 TSADIM

-1228 FGQNWLVPLNLIEL
+1228 FGQDWLVPLNLIEM

-1257 PRRSSGHTLA
+1257 PRRSSGQPHAPAPVPTPA
-1267 VPAPPVAPEPQAIAA
+1267 PAPPSVSASAPA
-1282 PPVAVAAPPV
+1282 PVASSAPVNVEQAPAPAPV
-1292 AAPPVAAPP
+1292 PSG
-1301 VAAPPVAAPPVAV
+1301 
-1314 AAPPVA
+1314 
-1320 VADVVAQTPGTTVEG
+1320 DTSAQTPGTTVEG
-1335 GRCVHVIH
+1335 GKCVHVIH

-1366 TTPLRIVTETGEVL
+1366 TTPLRIVTETGDVL
-1380 LDEVAMKTRVAPGE
+1380 LDEGTTKVRVAAGE

>member
-14 ALSLPKVT
+14 ALALPKVE

-27 PKTHMERVTADT
+27 LKTHMERVTAET
-39 LNRVVDECI
+39 LDRVVDECI

-83 CLAPSEDK
+83 CLAPSEDR

-190 MIELEELF
+190 MIELDELF
-198 TPEEVKAGGLNFGN
+198 TPEERKAGGLNFGN

-365 RKQETVAFPV
+365 RKQETVVFPV

-418 EAGDEYPFMGKI
+418 EAGDEYPYMGKI

-448 LDTSPER
+448 FDTSPER

-677 LPDILHTDG
+677 LPDILNTDS

-701 QGCLHP
+701 QG
-707 EVMVP
+707 
-712 TREGLLSVR
+712 
-721 DLYLRGTGFEVWT
+721 
-734 GQEWAPARPLC
+734 
-745 SGEKQVR
+745 
-752 VTTFT
+752 
-757 SGTDIKTSPKHL
+757 
-769 FLTWDVQTPSPQGLG
+769 
-784 DVLRWVRQEELQDGT
+784 
-799 WVATS
+799 
-804 TEPLEWPEPHYKWSS
+804 
-819 EPRPQEGHLFSQGM
+819 
-833 TPHNYKGF
+833 
-841 AIDGNPELL
+841 
-850 WEFLG
+850 
-855 LIYGDGSIVKDR
+855 
-867 FDLHVGTH
+867 
-875 LPNRAGVTAEA
+875 
-886 WVNAYAENLNATL
+886 
-899 GVGAYVTKND
+899 
-909 KGEGRNPVWVLKVCN
+909 
-924 KAFRDFCREVLGVA
+924 
-938 DQNTYT
+938 
-944 KRFPSAV
+944 
-951 WCEGARNRAAFLRG
+951 
-965 YFSADGHVSAS
+965 
-976 GDAVSVRSVNH
+976 
-987 GLLRD
+987 
-992 AHALLRS
+992 
-999 LGVRSAYRERSLRVS
+999 
-1014 VLDRAAYEQVV
+1014 
-1025 GFCVPHKAERLAA
+1025 
-1038 RHPNPW
+1038 
-1044 VHQWDMAPPDLV
+1044 
-1056 RWVGET
+1056 
-1062 VYTSSVYT
+1062 
-1070 GLTRAQKSAV
+1070 
-1080 LRLKC
+1080 
-1085 GSGSRPQCIS
+1085 
-1095 YLDKVPV
+1095 
-1102 LEVPEEL
+1102 
-1109 RRLLR
+1109 
-1114 YGWEQVTTTHTT
+1114 
-1126 DETVEMY
+1126 
-1133 DVEVLDDVHAFVA
+1133 
-1146 DGVVVHNTSADIM
+1146 TSADIM

-1209 VEKTVAPLGWLV
+1209 VEKTVAPLGWIV

-1257 PRRSSGHTLA
+1257 PRRSSGQPH
-1267 VPAPPVAPEPQAIAA
+1267 APEPAPAPSTPTAPAA
-1282 PPVAVAAPPV
+1282 PTPTAPAAPNTPV
-1292 AAPPVAAPP
+1292 VPSPSPAPVEQAPQE
-1301 VAAPPVAAPPVAV
+1301 ASTG
-1314 AAPPVA
+1314 
-1320 VADVVAQTPGTTVEG
+1320 AQTPGTTVEG

-1366 TTPLRIVTETGEVL
+1366 TAPLRIVTETGEVL
-1380 LDEVAMKTRVAPGE
+1380 LDEASTKVRVAPGE

>member
-1 MPSEPLDFMEALD
+1 MSEPLDFMEVLD
-14 ALSLPKVT
+14 ALALPKVERKGWMVKT
-22 QKPWM
+22 Q
-27 PKTHMERVTADT
+27 MERVTAENLD
-39 LNRVVDECI
+39 RVVDECI
-48 AAGLYGFDIETTG
+48 AAGVYGFDIETTG
-61 LDNRVFYADDGSP
+61 LDNRVFYSDDGSP
-74 YTVDKTVGV
+74 YTVDKTVGF

-91 GYYIPIRHR
+91 GYYLPVRHR
-100 DPKTGSMAAAN
+100 NPKTGNLHEAN
-111 VPLRLVVPALQRLV
+111 VPMRLVVPALQRLV
-125 NSPARAVFH
+125 GSPAKAVFH

-143 QHEVMGGVGEWDD
+143 QHEVLGGLGEWDD

-164 ILAYMRDTR
+164 ILAYMRNTR

-198 TPEEVKAGGLNFGN
+198 TPEERKAGGLNFGN
-212 LDPTWEPAVW
+212 LDPTWGPSIW

-233 LRRVLYPQVTDP
+233 LYRVLLPQVAEP

-250 EQRTLYKI
+250 DQRTLYKI

-272 RIPIDRDKVG
+272 RIPIDRPKVG

-297 EVYVE
+297 EVYTE

-307 DRDTRPKWMLVM
+307 ERDTRPKWMLVM

-331 VEPSYMDARETAMA
+331 VEPSYMDSRETAMV
-345 HAGEEDNRT
+345 HAGEDDTRAL
-354 TEKSVPSLTDP
+354 EKSVPMLTDP
-365 RKQETVAFPV
+365 RKRETVAFPA

-388 MRELGVRGL
+388 MRELGVQGL

-418 EAGDEYPFMGKI
+418 EAGDEYPYMGKI

-448 LDTSPER
+448 YDTSPKR

-499 TYDKK
+499 TYDKS

-517 VADDKV
+517 VDDDKV

-530 GVELRIVTNLSGEP
+530 GVELRIVTNISGEP
-544 KWVEEFFR
+544 KWVDEFFR
-552 CSECDTKFDKG
+552 CSECDTKFDRG
-563 QGAKPPPH
+563 QGSPPPPH

-592 YGDGAKDAPDFKQ
+592 YGDGAKEAPDFKQ

-645 KSYMGLRRWWGKQH
+645 KSYTGLRRWWGKQH

-695 AVNGPV
+695 SVNGPV
-701 QGCLHP
+701 QG
-707 EVMVP
+707 
-712 TREGLLSVR
+712 
-721 DLYLRGTGFEVWT
+721 
-734 GQEWAPARPLC
+734 
-745 SGEKQVR
+745 
-752 VTTFT
+752 
-757 SGTDIKTSPKHL
+757 
-769 FLTWDVQTPSPQGLG
+769 
-784 DVLRWVRQEELQDGT
+784 
-799 WVATS
+799 
-804 TEPLEWPEPHYKWSS
+804 
-819 EPRPQEGHLFSQGM
+819 
-833 TPHNYKGF
+833 
-841 AIDGNPELL
+841 
-850 WEFLG
+850 
-855 LIYGDGSIVKDR
+855 
-867 FDLHVGTH
+867 
-875 LPNRAGVTAEA
+875 
-886 WVNAYAENLNATL
+886 
-899 GVGAYVTKND
+899 
-909 KGEGRNPVWVLKVCN
+909 
-924 KAFRDFCREVLGVA
+924 
-938 DQNTYT
+938 
-944 KRFPSAV
+944 
-951 WCEGARNRAAFLRG
+951 
-965 YFSADGHVSAS
+965 
-976 GDAVSVRSVNH
+976 
-987 GLLRD
+987 
-992 AHALLRS
+992 
-999 LGVRSAYRERSLRVS
+999 
-1014 VLDRAAYEQVV
+1014 
-1025 GFCVPHKAERLAA
+1025 
-1038 RHPNPW
+1038 
-1044 VHQWDMAPPDLV
+1044 
-1056 RWVGET
+1056 
-1062 VYTSSVYT
+1062 
-1070 GLTRAQKSAV
+1070 
-1080 LRLKC
+1080 
-1085 GSGSRPQCIS
+1085 
-1095 YLDKVPV
+1095 
-1102 LEVPEEL
+1102 
-1109 RRLLR
+1109 
-1114 YGWEQVTTTHTT
+1114 
-1126 DETVEMY
+1126 
-1133 DVEVLDDVHAFVA
+1133 
-1146 DGVVVHNTSADIM
+1146 TSADIM

-1184 IHDELVFEVDGDIA
+1184 IHDELVFEVDSDIA
-1198 EEMVDVTVPLM
+1198 EDMVDVTVPLM
-1209 VEKTVAPLGWLV
+1209 TEKTVAPLGWLV

-1228 FGQNWLVPLNLIEL
+1228 FGETWLVPLNLIEL

-1257 PRRSSGHTLA
+1257 PRRASGK
-1267 VPAPPVAPEPQAIAA
+1267 AIAA
-1282 PPVAVAAPPV
+1282 PVAPAAPVVEASVAPATPV
-1292 AAPPVAAPP
+1292 VEASAAPTPTSPP
-1301 VAAPPVAAPPVAV
+1301 TIG
-1314 AAPPVA
+1314 
-1320 VADVVAQTPGTTVEG
+1320 QTPGTTVEG

-1343 TSRLSLGLM
+1343 TSRLSFGLM
-1352 DKLARVIQRCEGRG
+1352 DKLARVIQKCEGRG
-1366 TTPLRIVTETGEVL
+1366 TVPLRIVTETGDVL
-1380 LDEVAMKTRVAPGE
+1380 LDEGSTRVKVAPGE
-1394 FKAIAM
+1394 FKAVAM

>member
-1 MPSEPLDFMEALD
+1 MSEPLDFMEALE
-14 ALSLPKVT
+14 ALALPKVE

-27 PKTHMERVTADT
+27 LNTHMERVTADT
-39 LNRVVDECI
+39 LDRVVDECI
-48 AAGLYGFDIETTG
+48 AAGMYSFDVETTG

-74 YTVDKTVGV
+74 YTVDKTVGY
-83 CLAPSEDK
+83 CLAPSEDR
-91 GYYIPIRHR
+91 GYYIPVRHR
-100 DPKTGSMAAAN
+100 DPKTGNMAEAN
-111 VPLRLVVPALQRLV
+111 VPMRLVVPALQRLV

-134 NAKFDQEFL
+134 NGKFDQEFL
-143 QHEVMGGVGEWDD
+143 QHEVLGGVGDWDD

-164 ILAYMRDTR
+164 ILAYLRNTR

-198 TPEEVKAGGLNFGN
+198 TPEERKAGGLNFGN
-212 LDPTWEPAVW
+212 LDPTWEPAIW

-233 LRRVLYPQVTDP
+233 LRRVLYPQVVEP

-258 EKSCVSA
+258 EKSCVPA

-272 RIPIDRDKVG
+272 RIPIDRPKVG

-302 VNKAL
+302 INKAL
-307 DRDTRPKWMLVM
+307 DRDTRPKWLQVM

-345 HAGEEDNRT
+345 HAGGEDNRT
-354 TEKSVPSLTDP
+354 TEKSVPMLTDP
-365 RKQETVAFPV
+365 RKYETVSFPL

-382 EQLGLL
+382 EHLGRL

-418 EAGDEYPFMGKI
+418 EAGDEYAYMGKI

-448 LDTSPER
+448 HDTSPER

-517 VADDKV
+517 VTDDKV

-530 GVELRIVTNLSGEP
+530 GVELRIVTNISGEP
-544 KWVEEFFR
+544 KWVDEFFR
-552 CSECDTKFDKG
+552 CSECDTKFDRG
-563 QGAKPPPH
+563 QGSEPPPH

-592 YGDGAKDAPDFKQ
+592 YGDGAKDASDFKQ
-605 KRQSSKALNFAMCYG
+605 KRQSSKCVHPDTLITTTRGRVRIGSLEFGDEDTFYPVSGLGVLNPAQRYVPVKETYNGGVKPLYHVVTRRGVLTCSGVHRFALADGSLKSVETGLTVGDVLPDPVGDVEQDREFPVVAYRPFEGVPPLAYQTTPDTAYFAGLHAGDGCSSVACAEITHGDVSKTDSLGVPYAEWQLAILEACVAVGLEPRAKQRGVYLGSRHVLRWMQALGMVQGNPPTKRTFRVPAWVLQAGRLAMLHYLGGLVDTDGCVSAGGDLSITTKDFVYAGQVAELFRAVGCVAAVSPSWNKTYERYYLKVSVKRKDGAILRPFMKHPGKKARIGDTTVEYNRWDNEVLLVLPAGEGPCVDLHVDSDDHLYAANGFAVHNSLNFAMCYG

-630 GVDKEEGWRI
+630 GVEKEEGWRI

-645 KSYMGLRRWWGKQH
+645 KTYMGLRRWWGKQH

-695 AVNGPV
+695 SVNGPV
-701 QGCLHP
+701 QG
-707 EVMVP
+707 
-712 TREGLLSVR
+712 
-721 DLYLRGTGFEVWT
+721 
-734 GQEWAPARPLC
+734 
-745 SGEKQVR
+745 
-752 VTTFT
+752 
-757 SGTDIKTSPKHL
+757 
-769 FLTWDVQTPSPQGLG
+769 
-784 DVLRWVRQEELQDGT
+784 
-799 WVATS
+799 
-804 TEPLEWPEPHYKWSS
+804 
-819 EPRPQEGHLFSQGM
+819 
-833 TPHNYKGF
+833 
-841 AIDGNPELL
+841 
-850 WEFLG
+850 
-855 LIYGDGSIVKDR
+855 
-867 FDLHVGTH
+867 
-875 LPNRAGVTAEA
+875 
-886 WVNAYAENLNATL
+886 
-899 GVGAYVTKND
+899 
-909 KGEGRNPVWVLKVCN
+909 
-924 KAFRDFCREVLGVA
+924 
-938 DQNTYT
+938 
-944 KRFPSAV
+944 
-951 WCEGARNRAAFLRG
+951 
-965 YFSADGHVSAS
+965 
-976 GDAVSVRSVNH
+976 
-987 GLLRD
+987 
-992 AHALLRS
+992 
-999 LGVRSAYRERSLRVS
+999 
-1014 VLDRAAYEQVV
+1014 
-1025 GFCVPHKAERLAA
+1025 
-1038 RHPNPW
+1038 
-1044 VHQWDMAPPDLV
+1044 
-1056 RWVGET
+1056 
-1062 VYTSSVYT
+1062 
-1070 GLTRAQKSAV
+1070 
-1080 LRLKC
+1080 
-1085 GSGSRPQCIS
+1085 
-1095 YLDKVPV
+1095 
-1102 LEVPEEL
+1102 
-1109 RRLLR
+1109 
-1114 YGWEQVTTTHTT
+1114 
-1126 DETVEMY
+1126 
-1133 DVEVLDDVHAFVA
+1133 
-1146 DGVVVHNTSADIM
+1146 TSADIM

-1174 WLRRAKAIVT
+1174 WLHRAKAIIT

-1228 FGQNWLVPLNLIEL
+1228 FGQDWLVPLNLIEL

-1257 PRRSSGHTLA
+1257 PRRSSRQPLA
-1267 VPAPPVAPEPQAIAA
+1267 APSVPTPSAPPSLAAPPSPAPVVPSTPVAPSPA
-1282 PPVAVAAPPV
+1282 PVAQAPQEGSTG
-1292 AAPPVAAPP
+1292 
-1301 VAAPPVAAPPVAV
+1301 
-1314 AAPPVA
+1314 
-1320 VADVVAQTPGTTVEG
+1320 AQTPGTTVEG
-1335 GRCVHVIH
+1335 GKCIHVIH

-1366 TTPLRIVTETGEVL
+1366 TTALRIVTEAGDVL
-1380 LDEVAMKTRVAPGE
+1380 LDETSTVVKVAPGE

>member
-1 MPSEPLDFMEALD
+1 MPSEPLDFMDALD
-14 ALSLPKVT
+14 ALALPKVE

-39 LNRVVDECI
+39 LDRVVDECI
-48 AAGLYGFDIETTG
+48 AAGLYGLDIETTG

-83 CLAPSEDK
+83 CLAPSEDR

-100 DPKTGSMAAAN
+100 DPKTGNMAAAN

-190 MIELEELF
+190 MIELDELF

-297 EVYVE
+297 EVYIE

-307 DRDTRPKWMLVM
+307 DRDTRPKWLLVM

-345 HAGEEDNRT
+345 HAGVEDNRT
-354 TEKSVPSLTDP
+354 HEKSVPMLTDP

-517 VADDKV
+517 VTDDKV

-552 CSECDTKFDKG
+552 CSECDTKFDRG

-592 YGDGAKDAPDFKQ
+592 YGDAAKDAPDFKQ

-701 QGCLHP
+701 QG
-707 EVMVP
+707 
-712 TREGLLSVR
+712 
-721 DLYLRGTGFEVWT
+721 
-734 GQEWAPARPLC
+734 
-745 SGEKQVR
+745 
-752 VTTFT
+752 
-757 SGTDIKTSPKHL
+757 
-769 FLTWDVQTPSPQGLG
+769 
-784 DVLRWVRQEELQDGT
+784 
-799 WVATS
+799 
-804 TEPLEWPEPHYKWSS
+804 
-819 EPRPQEGHLFSQGM
+819 
-833 TPHNYKGF
+833 
-841 AIDGNPELL
+841 
-850 WEFLG
+850 
-855 LIYGDGSIVKDR
+855 
-867 FDLHVGTH
+867 
-875 LPNRAGVTAEA
+875 
-886 WVNAYAENLNATL
+886 
-899 GVGAYVTKND
+899 
-909 KGEGRNPVWVLKVCN
+909 
-924 KAFRDFCREVLGVA
+924 
-938 DQNTYT
+938 
-944 KRFPSAV
+944 
-951 WCEGARNRAAFLRG
+951 
-965 YFSADGHVSAS
+965 
-976 GDAVSVRSVNH
+976 
-987 GLLRD
+987 
-992 AHALLRS
+992 
-999 LGVRSAYRERSLRVS
+999 
-1014 VLDRAAYEQVV
+1014 
-1025 GFCVPHKAERLAA
+1025 
-1038 RHPNPW
+1038 
-1044 VHQWDMAPPDLV
+1044 
-1056 RWVGET
+1056 
-1062 VYTSSVYT
+1062 
-1070 GLTRAQKSAV
+1070 
-1080 LRLKC
+1080 
-1085 GSGSRPQCIS
+1085 
-1095 YLDKVPV
+1095 
-1102 LEVPEEL
+1102 
-1109 RRLLR
+1109 
-1114 YGWEQVTTTHTT
+1114 
-1126 DETVEMY
+1126 
-1133 DVEVLDDVHAFVA
+1133 
-1146 DGVVVHNTSADIM
+1146 TSADIM

-1209 VEKTVAPLGWLV
+1209 VEKTVTPLGWLV

-1228 FGQNWLVPLNLIEL
+1228 FGQNWLVPYNLIEM

-1257 PRRSSGHTLA
+1257 PRRSSGQPIAATPPPA
-1267 VPAPPVAPEPQAIAA
+1267 SPAPPTAAPSAPAPPAPVVQPTQPPQEPQ
-1282 PPVAVAAPPV
+1282 PPQEVGTG
-1292 AAPPVAAPP
+1292 
-1301 VAAPPVAAPPVAV
+1301 
-1314 AAPPVA
+1314 
-1320 VADVVAQTPGTTVEG
+1320 AQTPGTTVEG

-1366 TTPLRIVTETGEVL
+1366 TTPLRILTETGEVL
-1380 LDEVAMKTRVAPGE
+1380 LDEASTKVRVAPGE